1 MELAFL
7 FFYKIEI
14 KMATI
19 AKGSITLVNVN
30 DAYSVLFTPDS
41 CAIKADFDG
50 TNPDLTNAYTDITVV
65 RGEEKHTFKL
75 TLASF
80 SNTAITYQQTVIDAY
95 TKRIRLTSIPS
106 DVLSGALTFT
116 ITTDDEFVA
125 DVTFT
130 YSVIRETSMLDWI
143 LDWESNKTVIGD
155 SYLISPKIFVGK
167 KVENAEGLKT
177 LTGVYIGPDD
187 ANTAGIYGYKEG
199 KDVFHINAKGAMLGG
214 WNVLSDCITTSNENG
229 TISLGADGNL
239 FYRTNK
245 NELVWSLFQ
254 DGSATFAK
262 GNVMLNSDGSA
273 VFTGSIKASSGNVGG
288 WTIDENVLYNTN
300 IALNS
305 AKHIIGVGGSNTFNV
320 NNIKGSVQ
328 QHGGVYMF
336 YDNANSYGLQGYLPS
351 KNVGDNLY
359 MIQSSFSLGSINRI
373 ASWDFDADSLYMG
386 AKVNMQKKYTASS
399 GDITIGSQGMRG
411 NSWYIDTDG
420 SVSFLKGE
428 VQFAESS
435 GSMVG
440 WNLNAKRLSNPNVAI
455 VSDTANAGIFMSVA
469 NGTDFNS
476 LASSSLTD
484 YIDAH
489 GGIYMKIKT
498 DGVSFAAYDQNGHK
512 IFKLRSNGVS
522 SIANWNIEND
532 ALFVGSKKVD
542 AGSFTDAAGS
552 MTFSGT
558 GIRGNKWRLEADGS
572 GAIAGGNILWNKNGE
587 VQFSNSVSLNW
598 TNGID
603 KANSAASVA
612 QKIAFGQ
619 MIFRD
624 PEFMLGKWND
634 THFYPWNFDSN
645 VKIAVSTDNLLN
657 VIKQYGLYAY
667 GDGVLVRTINI
678 ISSDGSISSSYSP
691 GVTLESGKKAQI
703 MPAKDSVTNTDTIQI
718 IFECNGNLLGIVTDM
733 SVNNGITN
741 YTTIKDLYDGSSV
754 SNGNIPAKRQIIS
767 DTTAPNST
775 QKVMEISC
783 NRWQSYND
791 WRVCGFYFANK
802 SRANGEFIVKIV
814 AKIPEGWMIENAHN
828 QYGDN
833 GKTTWITSTLGT
845 GNYEEYVCIVKCGS
859 TGTFSTINH
868 FALKHN
874 DTDKQKINTGGNSES
889 NLTIWIDDATQQQT
903 VQIKEVTWRVA
914 YATVYDATSSD
925 KVTTTIDSH
934 GIYTGTLRADQI
946 IAGTIKSSLI
956 NADELLSNGK
966 AWALKQDG
974 SGYLA
979 RGNVSWGTDGSLTIN
994 GSIKAS
1000 SGKIGDFSINNEGLY
1015 YGDISKWTSTEKT
1028 NMSQI
1033 GPNFVRMEQQV
1044 GYFSAGDIA
1053 YQKIGLGAGSD
1064 PTQSKEYDTYC
1075 GSAFYIYRKM
1085 NSISDMYFPAA
1096 QIISD
1101 NVANRNIG
1109 LRIVG
1114 GLQVYGGIIESGYVM
1129 EYTKSGDAI
1138 VLDVS
1143 FGTTF
1148 LLFNRA
1154 SESHDFF
1161 FPKLSQIRE
1170 QLGISDKTKS
1180 FCVPVRVI
1188 CGSGSANCCISAA
1201 SAASNSPGKEE
1212 GGSIVDNNGNWDY
1225 KNNKSYG
1232 ANRMALAAGDSWSF
1246 ALVYT
1251 PSTGY
1256 YIQIL
1261 NTQN

>member
-1 MELAFL
+1 
-7 FFYKIEI
+7 
-14 KMATI
+14 MATI

-41 CAIKADFDG
+41 CAVKADFDG

-80 SNTAITYQQTVIDAY
+80 SNTAITYQQTAIDAY

-187 ANTAGIYGYKEG
+187 TNTAGIYGYKEG

-320 NNIKGSVQ
+320 NNIQGSVQ

-359 MIQSSFSLGSINRI
+359 MIQSCFSLGSINQI
-373 ASWDFDADSLYMG
+373 ASWNFDADSLYMG

-469 NGTDFNS
+469 DGTDFNN
-476 LASSSLTD
+476 LAASSLTD
-484 YIDAH
+484 YIDVH
-489 GGIYMKIKT
+489 GGIYMKTKT
-498 DGVSFAAYDQNGHK
+498 DGVSFAAYDQNGYK

-572 GAIAGGNILWNKNGE
+572 GSLAGDMISWNAAGE
-587 VQFSNSVSLNW
+587 VDFKAKVSADNI
-598 TNGID
+598 TAGII
-603 KANSAASVA
+603 SACTIQS
-612 QKIAFGQ
+612 
-619 MIFRD
+619 D
-624 PEFMLGKWND
+624 
-634 THFYPWNFDSN
+634 
-645 VKIAVSTDNLLN
+645 TDNPTWKLN
-657 VIKQYGLYAY
+657 
-667 GDGVLVRTINI
+667 
-678 ISSDGSISSSYSP
+678 S
-691 GVTLESGKKAQI
+691 
-703 MPAKDSVTNTDTIQI
+703 
-718 IFECNGNLLGIVTDM
+718 
-733 SVNNGITN
+733 
-741 YTTIKDLYDGSSV
+741 
-754 SNGNIPAKRQIIS
+754 
-767 DTTAPNST
+767 
-775 QKVMEISC
+775 
-783 NRWQSYND
+783 
-791 WRVCGFYFANK
+791 
-802 SRANGEFIVKIV
+802 
-814 AKIPEGWMIENAHN
+814 
-828 QYGDN
+828 
-833 GKTTWITSTLGT
+833 
-845 GNYEEYVCIVKCGS
+845 
-859 TGTFSTINH
+859 
-868 FALKHN
+868 
-874 DTDKQKINTGGNSES
+874 
-889 NLTIWIDDATQQQT
+889 
-903 VQIKEVTWRVA
+903 
-914 YATVYDATSSD
+914 
-925 KVTTTIDSH
+925 
-934 GIYTGTLRADQI
+934 
-946 IAGTIKSSLI
+946 
-956 NADELLSNGK
+956 
-966 AWALKQDG
+966 DG

-979 RGNVSWGTDGSLTIN
+979 NRNISWKTDGSLTMSGEIT
-994 GSIKAS
+994 AS
-1000 SGKIGDFSINNEGLY
+1000 SGKIGDFSINSDGLY
-1015 YGDISKWTSTEKT
+1015 YGNISKWTSTEKT

-1064 PTQSKEYDTYC
+1064 PTQDYKSDKYC
-1075 GSAFYIYRKM
+1075 GSALYIYRKM

-1096 QIISD
+1096 QIISN

-1109 LRIVG
+1109 LRVVG
-1114 GLQVYGGIIESGYVM
+1114 GLQVHGGIIESGYVM
-1129 EYTKSGDAI
+1129 EYTKSGDAT

-1188 CGSGSANCCISAA
+1188 CGSGSSDCCISAA

-1225 KNNKSYG
+1225 KNNKHYG
-1232 ANRMALAAGDSWSF
+1232 ANRMALGAGDSWSF
-1246 ALVYT
+1246 ALIYT
-1251 PSTGY
+1251 TSTGY

>member
-41 CAIKADFDG
+41 CTIKADFDG

-80 SNTAITYQQTVIDAY
+80 SNTAITYQQIAIDAY

-143 LDWESNKTVIGD
+143 LDWENNKTVIGD

-187 ANTAGIYGYKEG
+187 TNTAGIYGYKEG

-305 AKHIIGVGGSNTFNV
+305 AKHVIGVGGSNTFNV

-359 MIQSSFSLGSINRI
+359 MIQSCFSLGSINQI
-373 ASWDFDADSLYMG
+373 ASWNFDADSLYMG

-469 NGTDFNS
+469 DGTDFNS

-484 YIDAH
+484 YIDAN

-498 DGVSFAAYDQNGHK
+498 DGVSFAAYDQNGYK

-552 MTFSGT
+552 ITFSGT

-572 GAIAGGNILWNKNGE
+572 GSLAGDMISWNAAGE
-587 VQFSNSVSLNW
+587 VDFKAKVSADNI
-598 TNGID
+598 TAGTI
-603 KANSAASVA
+603 SACTIQS
-612 QKIAFGQ
+612 
-619 MIFRD
+619 
-624 PEFMLGKWND
+624 
-634 THFYPWNFDSN
+634 
-645 VKIAVSTDNLLN
+645 STDNPTWKLN
-657 VIKQYGLYAY
+657 
-667 GDGVLVRTINI
+667 
-678 ISSDGSISSSYSP
+678 P
-691 GVTLESGKKAQI
+691 
-703 MPAKDSVTNTDTIQI
+703 
-718 IFECNGNLLGIVTDM
+718 
-733 SVNNGITN
+733 
-741 YTTIKDLYDGSSV
+741 
-754 SNGNIPAKRQIIS
+754 
-767 DTTAPNST
+767 
-775 QKVMEISC
+775 
-783 NRWQSYND
+783 
-791 WRVCGFYFANK
+791 
-802 SRANGEFIVKIV
+802 
-814 AKIPEGWMIENAHN
+814 
-828 QYGDN
+828 
-833 GKTTWITSTLGT
+833 
-845 GNYEEYVCIVKCGS
+845 
-859 TGTFSTINH
+859 
-868 FALKHN
+868 
-874 DTDKQKINTGGNSES
+874 
-889 NLTIWIDDATQQQT
+889 
-903 VQIKEVTWRVA
+903 
-914 YATVYDATSSD
+914 
-925 KVTTTIDSH
+925 
-934 GIYTGTLRADQI
+934 
-946 IAGTIKSSLI
+946 
-956 NADELLSNGK
+956 
-966 AWALKQDG
+966 DG

-979 RGNVSWGTDGSLTIN
+979 NRNISWKTDGSLTMSGEIT
-994 GSIKAS
+994 AS
-1000 SGKIGDFSINNEGLY
+1000 SGKIGDFSINSDGLY
-1015 YGDISKWTSTEKT
+1015 YGNISKWTSTEKT

-1064 PTQSKEYDTYC
+1064 PTQDYKSDKYC
-1075 GSAFYIYRKM
+1075 GSALYIYRKM

-1109 LRIVG
+1109 LRVVG
-1114 GLQVYGGIIESGYVM
+1114 GLQVHGGIIESGYVM
-1129 EYTKSGDAI
+1129 EYTKSGDAT
-1138 VLDVS
+1138 VLNVS

-1188 CGSGSANCCISAA
+1188 CGSGSSDCCISAA

-1225 KNNKSYG
+1225 KNNKHYG
-1232 ANRMALAAGDSWSF
+1232 ANRMALGAGDSWSF
-1246 ALVYT
+1246 ALIYT

>member
-1 MELAFL
+1 
-7 FFYKIEI
+7 
-14 KMATI
+14 MATI

-80 SNTAITYQQTVIDAY
+80 SNTAITYQQIAIDAY

-143 LDWESNKTVIGD
+143 LDWENNKTVIGD

-187 ANTAGIYGYKEG
+187 TNTAGIYGYKEG

-229 TISLGADGNL
+229 TISLGADGNI

-245 NELVWSLFQ
+245 NELIWSLFQ

-320 NNIKGSVQ
+320 NNIKGSIQ

-351 KNVGDNLY
+351 KNIGDNLY
-359 MIQSSFSLGSINRI
+359 MIQSSFSLGSINQI
-373 ASWDFDADSLYMG
+373 ASWNFDADSLYMG

-469 NGTDFNS
+469 DGTDFNS

-484 YIDAH
+484 YIDAN

-498 DGVSFAAYDQNGHK
+498 DGVSFAAYDQNGYK

-552 MTFSGT
+552 ITFSGT

-572 GAIAGGNILWNKNGE
+572 GSLAGDMISWNAAGE
-587 VQFSNSVSLNW
+587 VDFKAKVSADNI
-598 TNGID
+598 TAGTI
-603 KANSAASVA
+603 SACTI
-612 QKIAFGQ
+612 Q
-619 MIFRD
+619 
-624 PEFMLGKWND
+624 N
-634 THFYPWNFDSN
+634 
-645 VKIAVSTDNLLN
+645 STDN
-657 VIKQYGLYAY
+657 
-667 GDGVLVRTINI
+667 
-678 ISSDGSISSSYSP
+678 P
-691 GVTLESGKKAQI
+691 
-703 MPAKDSVTNTDTIQI
+703 
-718 IFECNGNLLGIVTDM
+718 
-733 SVNNGITN
+733 
-741 YTTIKDLYDGSSV
+741 
-754 SNGNIPAKRQIIS
+754 
-767 DTTAPNST
+767 
-775 QKVMEISC
+775 
-783 NRWQSYND
+783 
-791 WRVCGFYFANK
+791 
-802 SRANGEFIVKIV
+802 
-814 AKIPEGWMIENAHN
+814 
-828 QYGDN
+828 
-833 GKTTWITSTLGT
+833 TWKF
-845 GNYEEYVCIVKCGS
+845 NP
-859 TGTFSTINH
+859 
-868 FALKHN
+868 
-874 DTDKQKINTGGNSES
+874 
-889 NLTIWIDDATQQQT
+889 
-903 VQIKEVTWRVA
+903 
-914 YATVYDATSSD
+914 
-925 KVTTTIDSH
+925 
-934 GIYTGTLRADQI
+934 
-946 IAGTIKSSLI
+946 
-956 NADELLSNGK
+956 
-966 AWALKQDG
+966 DG

-979 RGNVSWGTDGSLTIN
+979 NRNISWKTDGSLTMSGEIT
-994 GSIKAS
+994 AS
-1000 SGKIGDFSINNEGLY
+1000 SGKIGDFSINSDGLY
-1015 YGDISKWTSTEKT
+1015 YGNISKWTSTEKT

-1064 PTQSKEYDTYC
+1064 PTQDYKSDKYC
-1075 GSAFYIYRKM
+1075 GSALYIYRKM

-1101 NVANRNIG
+1101 NAANRNIG
-1109 LRIVG
+1109 LRVVG
-1114 GLQVYGGIIESGYVM
+1114 GLQVHGGIIESGYVM
-1129 EYTKSGDAI
+1129 EYTKSGDAT
-1138 VLDVS
+1138 VLNVS

-1154 SESHDFF
+1154 SESNDFF

-1188 CGSGSANCCISAA
+1188 CGSGSSDCCISAA

-1225 KNNKSYG
+1225 KNNKHYG
-1232 ANRMALAAGDSWSF
+1232 ANRMALGAGDSWSF
-1246 ALVYT
+1246 ALIYT

>member
-80 SNTAITYQQTVIDAY
+80 SNTAITYQQIAIDAY

-187 ANTAGIYGYKEG
+187 TNTAGIYGYKEG

-214 WNVLSDCITTSNENG
+214 WNVLSNCITTSNENG
-229 TISLGADGNL
+229 IISLGADGNL

-262 GNVMLNSDGSA
+262 GNVVLNSDGSA

-288 WTIDENVLYNTN
+288 WTIGENVLYNTN

-305 AKHIIGVGGSNTFNV
+305 AKHIIGVGGANIFDV
-320 NNIKGSVQ
+320 DDIKGSVQ
-328 QHGGVYMF
+328 QYGGVYMF
-336 YDNANSYGLQGYLPS
+336 YDNANSYGLQGYLPRKS
-351 KNVGDNLY
+351 VGDNLY
-359 MIQSSFSLGSINRI
+359 MIQSSFSLGSTNRI
-373 ASWDFDADSLYMG
+373 ASWSFDADSLYMG

-399 GDITIGSQGMRG
+399 GDITIGSQGIRG

-428 VQFAESS
+428 VQFTESS

-469 NGTDFNS
+469 DGTDFNS
-476 LASSSLTD
+476 FASSSLTD
-484 YIDAH
+484 YIDAN
-489 GGIYMKIKT
+489 GGIYMKTKT
-498 DGVSFAAYDQNGHK
+498 DGVSFAAYDQNGYK

-522 SIANWNIEND
+522 SIANWNIEKD

-552 MTFSGT
+552 MTFSST

-572 GAIAGGNILWNKNGE
+572 GSLAGDMISWNAAGE
-587 VQFSNSVSLNW
+587 VDFKAKVSADNI
-598 TNGID
+598 TAGII
-603 KANSAASVA
+603 SACTIQS
-612 QKIAFGQ
+612 
-619 MIFRD
+619 D
-624 PEFMLGKWND
+624 
-634 THFYPWNFDSN
+634 
-645 VKIAVSTDNLLN
+645 TDNPTWKLN
-657 VIKQYGLYAY
+657 
-667 GDGVLVRTINI
+667 
-678 ISSDGSISSSYSP
+678 S
-691 GVTLESGKKAQI
+691 
-703 MPAKDSVTNTDTIQI
+703 
-718 IFECNGNLLGIVTDM
+718 
-733 SVNNGITN
+733 
-741 YTTIKDLYDGSSV
+741 
-754 SNGNIPAKRQIIS
+754 
-767 DTTAPNST
+767 
-775 QKVMEISC
+775 
-783 NRWQSYND
+783 
-791 WRVCGFYFANK
+791 
-802 SRANGEFIVKIV
+802 
-814 AKIPEGWMIENAHN
+814 
-828 QYGDN
+828 
-833 GKTTWITSTLGT
+833 
-845 GNYEEYVCIVKCGS
+845 
-859 TGTFSTINH
+859 
-868 FALKHN
+868 
-874 DTDKQKINTGGNSES
+874 
-889 NLTIWIDDATQQQT
+889 
-903 VQIKEVTWRVA
+903 
-914 YATVYDATSSD
+914 
-925 KVTTTIDSH
+925 
-934 GIYTGTLRADQI
+934 
-946 IAGTIKSSLI
+946 
-956 NADELLSNGK
+956 
-966 AWALKQDG
+966 DG

-979 RGNVSWGTDGSLTIN
+979 NRNISWKTDGSLTMSGEIT
-994 GSIKAS
+994 AS
-1000 SGKIGDFSINNEGLY
+1000 SGKIGDFSINSNGLY
-1015 YGDISKWTSTEKT
+1015 YGNISKWTSTEKT

-1064 PTQSKEYDTYC
+1064 PTQDYKSDKYC

-1096 QIISD
+1096 QIISN

-1109 LRIVG
+1109 LRVVG
-1114 GLQVYGGIIESGYVM
+1114 GLQVHGGIIESGYVM
-1129 EYTKSGDAI
+1129 EYTKSGDAT

-1188 CGSGSANCCISAA
+1188 CGSGSSDCCISAA

-1225 KNNKSYG
+1225 KNNKHYG
-1232 ANRMALAAGDSWSF
+1232 ANRMALGAGDSWSF
-1246 ALVYT
+1246 ALIYT

>member
-1 MELAFL
+1 
-7 FFYKIEI
+7 
-14 KMATI
+14 MATI

-80 SNTAITYQQTVIDAY
+80 SNTAITYQQTAIDAY

-143 LDWESNKTVIGD
+143 LDWENNKTVIGD

-245 NELVWSLFQ
+245 NELVWSLSQ

-320 NNIKGSVQ
+320 NNIKGSIQ

-351 KNVGDNLY
+351 KNIGDNLY
-359 MIQSSFSLGSINRI
+359 MIQSSFSLGSINQI
-373 ASWDFDADSLYMG
+373 ASWNFDADSLYMG

-469 NGTDFNS
+469 DGTDFNS

-498 DGVSFAAYDQNGHK
+498 DGVSFAAYDQNGYK

-552 MTFSGT
+552 ITFSGT

-572 GAIAGGNILWNKNGE
+572 GSLAGDMISWNAAGE
-587 VQFSNSVSLNW
+587 VDFKAKVSADNI
-598 TNGID
+598 TAGTI
-603 KANSAASVA
+603 SACTIQS
-612 QKIAFGQ
+612 
-619 MIFRD
+619 
-624 PEFMLGKWND
+624 
-634 THFYPWNFDSN
+634 
-645 VKIAVSTDNLLN
+645 STDNPTWKLN
-657 VIKQYGLYAY
+657 
-667 GDGVLVRTINI
+667 
-678 ISSDGSISSSYSP
+678 P
-691 GVTLESGKKAQI
+691 
-703 MPAKDSVTNTDTIQI
+703 
-718 IFECNGNLLGIVTDM
+718 
-733 SVNNGITN
+733 
-741 YTTIKDLYDGSSV
+741 
-754 SNGNIPAKRQIIS
+754 
-767 DTTAPNST
+767 
-775 QKVMEISC
+775 
-783 NRWQSYND
+783 
-791 WRVCGFYFANK
+791 
-802 SRANGEFIVKIV
+802 
-814 AKIPEGWMIENAHN
+814 
-828 QYGDN
+828 
-833 GKTTWITSTLGT
+833 
-845 GNYEEYVCIVKCGS
+845 
-859 TGTFSTINH
+859 
-868 FALKHN
+868 
-874 DTDKQKINTGGNSES
+874 
-889 NLTIWIDDATQQQT
+889 
-903 VQIKEVTWRVA
+903 
-914 YATVYDATSSD
+914 
-925 KVTTTIDSH
+925 
-934 GIYTGTLRADQI
+934 
-946 IAGTIKSSLI
+946 
-956 NADELLSNGK
+956 
-966 AWALKQDG
+966 DG

-979 RGNVSWGTDGSLTIN
+979 NRNISWKTDGSLTMSGEIT
-994 GSIKAS
+994 AS
-1000 SGKIGDFSINNEGLY
+1000 SGKIGDFSINSDGLY
-1015 YGDISKWTSTEKT
+1015 YGNISKWTSTEKT

-1064 PTQSKEYDTYC
+1064 PTQDYKSDKYC
-1075 GSAFYIYRKM
+1075 GSALYIYRKM

-1109 LRIVG
+1109 LRVVG
-1114 GLQVYGGIIESGYVM
+1114 GLQVHGGIIESGYVM
-1129 EYTKSGDAI
+1129 EYTKSGDAT
-1138 VLDVS
+1138 VLNVS

-1188 CGSGSANCCISAA
+1188 CGSGSSDCCISAA
-1201 SAASNSPGKEE
+1201 SAASNSSGKEE

-1225 KNNKSYG
+1225 KNNKHYG
-1232 ANRMALAAGDSWSF
+1232 ANRMALGAGDSWSF
-1246 ALVYT
+1246 ALIYT

>member
-41 CAIKADFDG
+41 CTIKADFDG

-80 SNTAITYQQTVIDAY
+80 SNTAITYQQIAIDAY

-143 LDWESNKTVIGD
+143 LDWENNKTVIGD

-187 ANTAGIYGYKEG
+187 TNTAGIYGYKEG

-305 AKHIIGVGGSNTFNV
+305 AKHVIGVGGSNTFNV

-359 MIQSSFSLGSINRI
+359 MIQSCFSLGSINQI
-373 ASWDFDADSLYMG
+373 ASWNFDADSLYMG

-469 NGTDFNS
+469 DGTDFNS

-489 GGIYMKIKT
+489 GGIYMKTKT
-498 DGVSFAAYDQNGHK
+498 DGVSFAAYDQNGYK

-572 GAIAGGNILWNKNGE
+572 GSLAGDMISWNAAGE
-587 VQFSNSVSLNW
+587 VDFKAKVSADNI
-598 TNGID
+598 TAGTI
-603 KANSAASVA
+603 SACTIQS
-612 QKIAFGQ
+612 
-619 MIFRD
+619 
-624 PEFMLGKWND
+624 
-634 THFYPWNFDSN
+634 
-645 VKIAVSTDNLLN
+645 STDNPTWKLN
-657 VIKQYGLYAY
+657 
-667 GDGVLVRTINI
+667 
-678 ISSDGSISSSYSP
+678 P
-691 GVTLESGKKAQI
+691 
-703 MPAKDSVTNTDTIQI
+703 
-718 IFECNGNLLGIVTDM
+718 
-733 SVNNGITN
+733 
-741 YTTIKDLYDGSSV
+741 
-754 SNGNIPAKRQIIS
+754 
-767 DTTAPNST
+767 
-775 QKVMEISC
+775 
-783 NRWQSYND
+783 
-791 WRVCGFYFANK
+791 
-802 SRANGEFIVKIV
+802 
-814 AKIPEGWMIENAHN
+814 
-828 QYGDN
+828 
-833 GKTTWITSTLGT
+833 
-845 GNYEEYVCIVKCGS
+845 
-859 TGTFSTINH
+859 
-868 FALKHN
+868 
-874 DTDKQKINTGGNSES
+874 
-889 NLTIWIDDATQQQT
+889 
-903 VQIKEVTWRVA
+903 
-914 YATVYDATSSD
+914 
-925 KVTTTIDSH
+925 
-934 GIYTGTLRADQI
+934 
-946 IAGTIKSSLI
+946 
-956 NADELLSNGK
+956 
-966 AWALKQDG
+966 DG

-979 RGNVSWGTDGSLTIN
+979 NRNISWKTDGSLTMSGEIT
-994 GSIKAS
+994 AS
-1000 SGKIGDFSINNEGLY
+1000 SGKIGDFSINSDGLY
-1015 YGDISKWTSTEKT
+1015 YGNISKWTSTEKT

-1064 PTQSKEYDTYC
+1064 PTQDYKSDKYC
-1075 GSAFYIYRKM
+1075 GSALYIYRKM

-1101 NVANRNIG
+1101 NMANRNIG
-1109 LRIVG
+1109 LRVVG
-1114 GLQVYGGIIESGYVM
+1114 GLQVHGGIIESGYVM
-1129 EYTKSGDAI
+1129 EYTKSGDAT

-1188 CGSGSANCCISAA
+1188 CGSGSSDCCISAA
-1201 SAASNSPGKEE
+1201 SAALNSPGKEE

-1225 KNNKSYG
+1225 KNNKHYG
-1232 ANRMALAAGDSWSF
+1232 ANRMALGAGDSWSF
-1246 ALVYT
+1246 ALIYT

>member
-80 SNTAITYQQTVIDAY
+80 SNTAITYQQIAIDAY

-143 LDWESNKTVIGD
+143 LDWENNKTVIGD

-187 ANTAGIYGYKEG
+187 TNTAGIYGYKEG

-229 TISLGADGNL
+229 TISLGADGNI

-245 NELVWSLFQ
+245 NELIWSLSQ

-320 NNIKGSVQ
+320 NNIKGSIQ

-351 KNVGDNLY
+351 KNIGDNLY
-359 MIQSSFSLGSINRI
+359 MIQSSFSLGSINQI
-373 ASWDFDADSLYMG
+373 ASWNFDADSLYMG

-469 NGTDFNS
+469 DGTDFNS

-484 YIDAH
+484 YIDAN

-498 DGVSFAAYDQNGHK
+498 DGVSFAAYDQNGYK
-512 IFKLRSNGVS
+512 IFKLSSNGVS

-552 MTFSGT
+552 ITFSGT

-572 GAIAGGNILWNKNGE
+572 GSLAGDMISWNAAGE
-587 VQFSNSVSLNW
+587 VDFKAKVSADNI
-598 TNGID
+598 TAGTI
-603 KANSAASVA
+603 SACTIQS
-612 QKIAFGQ
+612 
-619 MIFRD
+619 
-624 PEFMLGKWND
+624 
-634 THFYPWNFDSN
+634 
-645 VKIAVSTDNLLN
+645 STDNPTWKLN
-657 VIKQYGLYAY
+657 
-667 GDGVLVRTINI
+667 
-678 ISSDGSISSSYSP
+678 P
-691 GVTLESGKKAQI
+691 
-703 MPAKDSVTNTDTIQI
+703 
-718 IFECNGNLLGIVTDM
+718 
-733 SVNNGITN
+733 
-741 YTTIKDLYDGSSV
+741 
-754 SNGNIPAKRQIIS
+754 
-767 DTTAPNST
+767 
-775 QKVMEISC
+775 
-783 NRWQSYND
+783 
-791 WRVCGFYFANK
+791 
-802 SRANGEFIVKIV
+802 
-814 AKIPEGWMIENAHN
+814 
-828 QYGDN
+828 
-833 GKTTWITSTLGT
+833 
-845 GNYEEYVCIVKCGS
+845 
-859 TGTFSTINH
+859 
-868 FALKHN
+868 
-874 DTDKQKINTGGNSES
+874 
-889 NLTIWIDDATQQQT
+889 
-903 VQIKEVTWRVA
+903 
-914 YATVYDATSSD
+914 
-925 KVTTTIDSH
+925 
-934 GIYTGTLRADQI
+934 
-946 IAGTIKSSLI
+946 
-956 NADELLSNGK
+956 
-966 AWALKQDG
+966 DG

-979 RGNVSWGTDGSLTIN
+979 NRNISWKTDGSLTMSGEIT
-994 GSIKAS
+994 AS
-1000 SGKIGDFSINNEGLY
+1000 SGKIGDFSINSDGLY
-1015 YGDISKWTSTEKT
+1015 YGNISKWTSTEKT

-1064 PTQSKEYDTYC
+1064 PTQDYKSDKYC
-1075 GSAFYIYRKM
+1075 GSALYIYRKM

-1109 LRIVG
+1109 LRVVG
-1114 GLQVYGGIIESGYVM
+1114 GLQVHGGIIESGYVM
-1129 EYTKSGDAI
+1129 EYTKSGDAT
-1138 VLDVS
+1138 VLNVS

-1154 SESHDFF
+1154 SESNDFF

-1188 CGSGSANCCISAA
+1188 CGSGSSDCCISAA

-1225 KNNKSYG
+1225 KNNKHYG
-1232 ANRMALAAGDSWSF
+1232 ANRMALGAGDSWSF
-1246 ALVYT
+1246 ALIYT

>member
-80 SNTAITYQQTVIDAY
+80 SNTAITYQQIAIDAY

-187 ANTAGIYGYKEG
+187 TNTAGIYGYKEG
-199 KDVFHINAKGAMLGG
+199 KDVFHVNAKGAMLGG

-229 TISLGADGNL
+229 TIRLGADGNI

-262 GNVMLNSDGSA
+262 GNVVLNSDGSA

-288 WTIDENVLYNTN
+288 WTIGENVLYNAN

-305 AKHIIGVGGSNTFNV
+305 AKHIIGVGGANIFNV

-328 QHGGVYMF
+328 QNGGVYMF
-336 YDNANSYGLQGYLPS
+336 YDNANSYGLQGYLPRKS
-351 KNVGDNLY
+351 VGDNLY
-359 MIQSSFSLGSINRI
+359 MIQNSFSLGSMNRI

-469 NGTDFNS
+469 EGTDFNS
-476 LASSSLTD
+476 LSSSSLTD
-484 YIDAH
+484 YIGAH
-489 GGIYMKIKT
+489 GGIYMKTKT
-498 DGVSFAAYDQNGHK
+498 DGVSFAAYDQNGYK
-512 IFKLRSNGVS
+512 IFKLRSNGAS

-572 GAIAGGNILWNKNGE
+572 GAIAGGKINWDKVGNIVVDAKISANNITAGTISTASIRNQSDTWYLNQDGSGALAGNKLTWGKDGILR
-587 VQFSNSVSLNW
+587 VQNSRL
-598 TNGID
+598 TNVIID
-603 KANSAASVA
+603 GAIKTP
-612 QKIAFGQ
+612 
-619 MIFRD
+619 FRD
-624 PEFMLGKWND
+624 GKYVLGD
-634 THFYPWNFDSN
+634 
-645 VKIAVSTDNLLN
+645 
-657 VIKQYGLYAY
+657 
-667 GDGVLVRTINI
+667 DGPI
-678 ISSDGSISSSYSP
+678 
-691 GVTLESGKKAQI
+691 
-703 MPAKDSVTNTDTIQI
+703 
-718 IFECNGNLLGIVTDM
+718 
-733 SVNNGITN
+733 
-741 YTTIKDLYDGSSV
+741 
-754 SNGNIPAKRQIIS
+754 
-767 DTTAPNST
+767 
-775 QKVMEISC
+775 
-783 NRWQSYND
+783 
-791 WRVCGFYFANK
+791 
-802 SRANGEFIVKIV
+802 
-814 AKIPEGWMIENAHN
+814 
-828 QYGDN
+828 
-833 GKTTWITSTLGT
+833 
-845 GNYEEYVCIVKCGS
+845 
-859 TGTFSTINH
+859 TFSTIGLQNNNNVVIPGAGNGWNLSVIIP
-868 FALKHN
+868 FDIKYNGFRAIVMN
-874 DTDKQKINTGGNSES
+874 DDWGSEVAGGSWSVEAPSGKYFYENGIAKKTLLLAPYTGVEMIGYGDANTFKGWIILNRIEKAGNKGFPLHVCFCGIVKDGQLAKIKKYNAENITVSKQSKGIYRFTFGQPWSDVDNYMVFLTGQAENAG
-889 NLTIWIDDATQQQT
+889 
-903 VQIKEVTWRVA
+903 R
-914 YATVYDATSSD
+914 YASIYQ
-925 KVTTTIDSH
+925 KTTTYFDVYC
-934 GIYTGTLRADQI
+934 GD
-946 IAGTIKSSLI
+946 
-956 NADELLSNGK
+956 DETPN
-966 AWALKQDG
+966 DG
-974 SGYLA
+974 DFQFMVV
-979 RGNVSWGTDGSLTIN
+979 NVSPAYLT
-994 GSIKAS
+994 
-1000 SGKIGDFSINNEGLY
+1000 
-1015 YGDISKWTSTEKT
+1015 
-1028 NMSQI
+1028 
-1033 GPNFVRMEQQV
+1033 
-1044 GYFSAGDIA
+1044 
-1053 YQKIGLGAGSD
+1053 
-1064 PTQSKEYDTYC
+1064 
-1075 GSAFYIYRKM
+1075 
-1085 NSISDMYFPAA
+1085 
-1096 QIISD
+1096 
-1101 NVANRNIG
+1101 
-1109 LRIVG
+1109 
-1114 GLQVYGGIIESGYVM
+1114 
-1129 EYTKSGDAI
+1129 
-1138 VLDVS
+1138 
-1143 FGTTF
+1143 
-1148 LLFNRA
+1148 
-1154 SESHDFF
+1154 
-1161 FPKLSQIRE
+1161 
-1170 QLGISDKTKS
+1170 
-1180 FCVPVRVI
+1180 
-1188 CGSGSANCCISAA
+1188 
-1201 SAASNSPGKEE
+1201 
-1212 GGSIVDNNGNWDY
+1212 
-1225 KNNKSYG
+1225 
-1232 ANRMALAAGDSWSF
+1232 
-1246 ALVYT
+1246 
-1251 PSTGY
+1251 
-1256 YIQIL
+1256 
-1261 NTQN
+1261 

>member
-1 MELAFL
+1 
-7 FFYKIEI
+7 
-14 KMATI
+14 MATI

-75 TLASF
+75 TLASV
-80 SNTAITYQQTVIDAY
+80 SNSTITYQQTAVDAY

-143 LDWESNKTVIGD
+143 LDWENNKTVIGD
-155 SYLISPKIFVGK
+155 TYLITPKIFVGK
-167 KVENAEGLKT
+167 KVENEEGLKT
-177 LTGVYIGPDD
+177 LTGVYIGPDTT
-187 ANTAGIYGYKEG
+187 NTAGIYGYKEG
-199 KDVFHINAKGAMLGG
+199 KDVFHINANGAMIGG
-214 WNVLSDCITTSNENG
+214 WNVDENGIATSNKYGTLQILSSG
-229 TISLGADGNL
+229 TIGFDNVEGEHIWRILRNGEAEFS
-239 FYRTNK
+239 
-245 NELVWSLFQ
+245 
-254 DGSATFAK
+254 K
-262 GNVMLNSDGSA
+262 GNVHFYQNGDAYFKGEVQA
-273 VFTGSIKASSGNVGG
+273 AKGQIGG
-288 WTIDENVLYNTN
+288 WTIGEEVLYNSH

-305 AKHIIGVGGSNTFNV
+305 KKHIIGTSGASVFDVSD
-320 NNIKGSVQ
+320 IKTTVQ
-328 QHGGVYMF
+328 QFGGVYMF
-336 YDNANSYGLQGYLPS
+336 YDNANSFGLQGYLPRKS
-351 KNVGDNLY
+351 VGDGIY
-359 MIQSSFSLGSINRI
+359 MTQSSFSLGSTNHIGN
-373 ASWDFDADSLYMG
+373 WNFDADSLYMG
-386 AKVNMQKKYTASS
+386 TKVNMQKKYAAAS
-399 GDITIGSQGMRG
+399 GDITIGSQGIRG
-411 NSWYIDTDG
+411 KGWYIDQDG
-420 SVSFLKGE
+420 SVSFASGK
-428 VQFAESS
+428 VQFTETT
-435 GSMVG
+435 GYIVG
-440 WNLNAKRLSNPNVAI
+440 WSLNERRLSNPNMAL
-455 VSDTANAGIFMSVA
+455 VSDTANAGIYMSVA
-469 NGTDFNS
+469 DGTDFDN

-484 YIDAH
+484 YIDSK

-498 DGVSFAAYDQNGHK
+498 DEVSFAAYDKDGGK
-512 IFKLRSNGVS
+512 IFKLSSNGVS
-522 SIANWNIEND
+522 SIADWNIEND
-532 ALFVGSKKVD
+532 ALFVGDKKLI
-542 AGSFTDAAGS
+542 AGTFTDTIGS
-552 MTFSGT
+552 MTFGNT
-558 GIRGNKWRLEADGS
+558 GIRGYKWRFEADGS
-572 GAIAGGNILWNKNGE
+572 GAVAGGNIQWDKNGE
-587 VQFSNSVSLNW
+587 VQFSDSVSLNW

-603 KANSAASVA
+603 QANTAATIA

-619 MIFRD
+619 MLNRD
-624 PEFMLGKWND
+624 PEFTLGDWNESM
-634 THFYPWNFDSN
+634 HYPWSYDSH
-645 VKIAVSTDNLLN
+645 VEIAASTGNLLA

-667 GDGVLVRTINI
+667 GNGAFVKTVNV
-678 ISSDGSISSSYSP
+678 ISSDGTTSSSYS
-691 GVTLESGKKAQI
+691 SGKTLKSGEKTQI
-703 MPAKDSVTNTDTIQI
+703 MPAKDITSADTIQI
-718 IFECNGNLLGIVTDM
+718 VFECDGDLLGVVTDM
-733 SVNNGITN
+733 TVKDNVTS
-741 YTTIKDLYDGSSV
+741 YTSTKDLYGNGVSV
-754 SNGNIPAKRQIIS
+754 TDDQVPAKRVMVS
-767 DTTAPNST
+767 DTSAPNST
-775 QKVMEISC
+775 KKVMEITS
-783 NRWQSYND
+783 NRWHEYED
-791 WRVCGFYFANK
+791 WRVCGFYFANQ

-814 AKIPEGWMIENAHN
+814 ANIPVGWKIENSHN
-828 QYGDN
+828 QYGTG
-833 GKTTWITSTLGT
+833 GKTTWITSQLGT
-845 GNYEEYVCIVKCGS
+845 GSYEEYMCVVKCGS

-868 FALKHN
+868 FALAHN
-874 DTDKQKINTGGNSES
+874 DTDIQKINTNGNSTS
-889 NLTIWIDDATQQQT
+889 NLAIWVDDNDVKQT
-903 VQIKEVTWRVA
+903 VRVNEVSWRVA

-979 RGNVSWGTDGSLTIN
+979 SGNISWETDGSLTMSGKIT
-994 GSIKAS
+994 AS
-1000 SGKIGDFSINNEGLY
+1000 SGKIGDFSINSEGLY
-1015 YGDISKWTSTEKT
+1015 YGDISKWTSTEKA

-1064 PTQSKEYDTYC
+1064 PTQDYQNDKYC
-1075 GSAFYIYRKM
+1075 ASALYIYRKM
-1085 NSISDMYFPAA
+1085 NSMTDMYFPAA

-1109 LRIVG
+1109 LRVVG
-1114 GLQVYGGIIESGYVM
+1114 GVQVHGGVIESGHVM
-1129 EYTKSGDAI
+1129 AYAKDGDATS
-1138 VLDVS
+1138 LDLS

-1148 LLFNRA
+1148 LLIN
-1154 SESHDFF
+1154 SSGSSHDFF
-1161 FPKLSQIRE
+1161 FPTLSQLRQ
-1170 QLGISDKTKS
+1170 QLGISDKSIS

-1188 CGSGSANCCISAA
+1188 CGSGSADCCISAA

-1232 ANRMALAAGDSWSF
+1232 ANRMALGKGDSWSF
-1246 ALVYT
+1246 ALTYT

>member
-1 MELAFL
+1 
-7 FFYKIEI
+7 
-14 KMATI
+14 MATI

-80 SNTAITYQQTVIDAY
+80 SNTAITYQQIAIDAY

-143 LDWESNKTVIGD
+143 LDWENNKTVIGD

-187 ANTAGIYGYKEG
+187 TNTAGIYGYKEG

-305 AKHIIGVGGSNTFNV
+305 AKHVIGVGGSNTFNV

-359 MIQSSFSLGSINRI
+359 MIQSSFSLGSINQI
-373 ASWDFDADSLYMG
+373 ASWNFDADSLYMG

-469 NGTDFNS
+469 DGTDFNS

-489 GGIYMKIKT
+489 GGIYMKTKT
-498 DGVSFAAYDQNGHK
+498 DGVSFAAYDQNGYK

-572 GAIAGGNILWNKNGE
+572 GSLAGDMISWNAAGE
-587 VQFSNSVSLNW
+587 VDFKAKVSADNI
-598 TNGID
+598 TAGTI
-603 KANSAASVA
+603 SACTI
-612 QKIAFGQ
+612 Q
-619 MIFRD
+619 
-624 PEFMLGKWND
+624 N
-634 THFYPWNFDSN
+634 
-645 VKIAVSTDNLLN
+645 STDNPTWKLN
-657 VIKQYGLYAY
+657 
-667 GDGVLVRTINI
+667 
-678 ISSDGSISSSYSP
+678 P
-691 GVTLESGKKAQI
+691 
-703 MPAKDSVTNTDTIQI
+703 
-718 IFECNGNLLGIVTDM
+718 
-733 SVNNGITN
+733 
-741 YTTIKDLYDGSSV
+741 
-754 SNGNIPAKRQIIS
+754 
-767 DTTAPNST
+767 
-775 QKVMEISC
+775 
-783 NRWQSYND
+783 
-791 WRVCGFYFANK
+791 
-802 SRANGEFIVKIV
+802 
-814 AKIPEGWMIENAHN
+814 
-828 QYGDN
+828 
-833 GKTTWITSTLGT
+833 
-845 GNYEEYVCIVKCGS
+845 
-859 TGTFSTINH
+859 
-868 FALKHN
+868 
-874 DTDKQKINTGGNSES
+874 
-889 NLTIWIDDATQQQT
+889 
-903 VQIKEVTWRVA
+903 
-914 YATVYDATSSD
+914 
-925 KVTTTIDSH
+925 
-934 GIYTGTLRADQI
+934 
-946 IAGTIKSSLI
+946 
-956 NADELLSNGK
+956 
-966 AWALKQDG
+966 DG

-979 RGNVSWGTDGSLTIN
+979 NRNISWKTDGSLTMSGEIT
-994 GSIKAS
+994 AS
-1000 SGKIGDFSINNEGLY
+1000 SGKIGDFSINSDGLY
-1015 YGDISKWTSTEKT
+1015 YGNISKWTSTEKT

-1064 PTQSKEYDTYC
+1064 PTQDYKSDKYC
-1075 GSAFYIYRKM
+1075 GSALYIYRKM

-1109 LRIVG
+1109 LRVVG
-1114 GLQVYGGIIESGYVM
+1114 GLQVHGGIIESGYVM
-1129 EYTKSGDAI
+1129 EYTKSGDAT
-1138 VLDVS
+1138 VLNVS

-1188 CGSGSANCCISAA
+1188 CGSGSSDCCISAA
-1201 SAASNSPGKEE
+1201 SVASNSPGKEE

-1225 KNNKSYG
+1225 KNNKHYG
-1232 ANRMALAAGDSWSF
+1232 ANRMALGAGDSWSF
-1246 ALVYT
+1246 ALIYT

>member
-1 MELAFL
+1 
-7 FFYKIEI
+7 
-14 KMATI
+14 MATI

-80 SNTAITYQQTVIDAY
+80 SNTAIAYQQIAIDAY

-143 LDWESNKTVIGD
+143 LDWENNKTVIGD

-187 ANTAGIYGYKEG
+187 TNTAGIYGYKEG

-229 TISLGADGNL
+229 TISLGADGNI

-320 NNIKGSVQ
+320 NNIKGSIQ

-359 MIQSSFSLGSINRI
+359 MIQSCFSLGSINQI
-373 ASWDFDADSLYMG
+373 ASWNFDADSLYMG

-469 NGTDFNS
+469 EGTDFNS

-489 GGIYMKIKT
+489 GGIYMKTKT
-498 DGVSFAAYDQNGHK
+498 DGVSFAAYDQNGYK

-552 MTFSGT
+552 ITFSGT

-572 GAIAGGNILWNKNGE
+572 GSLAGDMISWNAAGE
-587 VQFSNSVSLNW
+587 VDFKAKVSADNI
-598 TNGID
+598 TAGTI
-603 KANSAASVA
+603 SACTIQS
-612 QKIAFGQ
+612 
-619 MIFRD
+619 
-624 PEFMLGKWND
+624 
-634 THFYPWNFDSN
+634 
-645 VKIAVSTDNLLN
+645 STDNPTWKLN
-657 VIKQYGLYAY
+657 
-667 GDGVLVRTINI
+667 
-678 ISSDGSISSSYSP
+678 P
-691 GVTLESGKKAQI
+691 
-703 MPAKDSVTNTDTIQI
+703 
-718 IFECNGNLLGIVTDM
+718 
-733 SVNNGITN
+733 
-741 YTTIKDLYDGSSV
+741 
-754 SNGNIPAKRQIIS
+754 
-767 DTTAPNST
+767 
-775 QKVMEISC
+775 
-783 NRWQSYND
+783 
-791 WRVCGFYFANK
+791 
-802 SRANGEFIVKIV
+802 
-814 AKIPEGWMIENAHN
+814 
-828 QYGDN
+828 
-833 GKTTWITSTLGT
+833 
-845 GNYEEYVCIVKCGS
+845 
-859 TGTFSTINH
+859 
-868 FALKHN
+868 
-874 DTDKQKINTGGNSES
+874 
-889 NLTIWIDDATQQQT
+889 
-903 VQIKEVTWRVA
+903 
-914 YATVYDATSSD
+914 
-925 KVTTTIDSH
+925 
-934 GIYTGTLRADQI
+934 
-946 IAGTIKSSLI
+946 
-956 NADELLSNGK
+956 
-966 AWALKQDG
+966 DG

-979 RGNVSWGTDGSLTIN
+979 NRNISWKTDGSLTMSGEIT
-994 GSIKAS
+994 AS
-1000 SGKIGDFSINNEGLY
+1000 SGKIGDFSINSDGLY
-1015 YGDISKWTSTEKT
+1015 YGNISKWTSTEKT

-1064 PTQSKEYDTYC
+1064 PTQDYKSDKYC
-1075 GSAFYIYRKM
+1075 GSALYIYRKM

-1109 LRIVG
+1109 LRVVG
-1114 GLQVYGGIIESGYVM
+1114 GLQVHGGIIESGYVM
-1129 EYTKSGDAI
+1129 EYTKSGDAT
-1138 VLDVS
+1138 VLNVS

-1188 CGSGSANCCISAA
+1188 CGSGSSDCCISAA

-1225 KNNKSYG
+1225 KNNKHYG
-1232 ANRMALAAGDSWSF
+1232 ANRMALGAGDSWSF
-1246 ALVYT
+1246 ALIYT

>member
-80 SNTAITYQQTVIDAY
+80 SNTAITYQQIAIDAY

-143 LDWESNKTVIGD
+143 LDWENNKTVIGD

-187 ANTAGIYGYKEG
+187 TNTAGIYGYKEG

-262 GNVMLNSDGSA
+262 GNVVLNSDGSA

-288 WTIDENVLYNTN
+288 WTIGENVLYNTN

-305 AKHIIGVGGSNTFNV
+305 AKHIIGVGGANIFDV
-320 NNIKGSVQ
+320 DDIKGSVQ
-328 QHGGVYMF
+328 QYGGVYMF
-336 YDNANSYGLQGYLPS
+336 YDNANSYGLQGYLPRKS
-351 KNVGDNLY
+351 IGDNLY
-359 MIQSSFSLGSINRI
+359 MIQSSFLLGSINRI

-469 NGTDFNS
+469 DGTDFNS

-484 YIDAH
+484 YIDAN

-498 DGVSFAAYDQNGHK
+498 DGVSFAAYDQNGYK

-552 MTFSGT
+552 ITFSGT

-572 GAIAGGNILWNKNGE
+572 GSLAGDMISWNAAGE
-587 VQFSNSVSLNW
+587 VDFKAKVSADNI
-598 TNGID
+598 TAGTI
-603 KANSAASVA
+603 SACTIQS
-612 QKIAFGQ
+612 
-619 MIFRD
+619 
-624 PEFMLGKWND
+624 
-634 THFYPWNFDSN
+634 
-645 VKIAVSTDNLLN
+645 STDNPTWKLN
-657 VIKQYGLYAY
+657 
-667 GDGVLVRTINI
+667 
-678 ISSDGSISSSYSP
+678 P
-691 GVTLESGKKAQI
+691 
-703 MPAKDSVTNTDTIQI
+703 
-718 IFECNGNLLGIVTDM
+718 
-733 SVNNGITN
+733 
-741 YTTIKDLYDGSSV
+741 
-754 SNGNIPAKRQIIS
+754 
-767 DTTAPNST
+767 
-775 QKVMEISC
+775 
-783 NRWQSYND
+783 
-791 WRVCGFYFANK
+791 
-802 SRANGEFIVKIV
+802 
-814 AKIPEGWMIENAHN
+814 
-828 QYGDN
+828 
-833 GKTTWITSTLGT
+833 
-845 GNYEEYVCIVKCGS
+845 
-859 TGTFSTINH
+859 
-868 FALKHN
+868 
-874 DTDKQKINTGGNSES
+874 
-889 NLTIWIDDATQQQT
+889 
-903 VQIKEVTWRVA
+903 
-914 YATVYDATSSD
+914 
-925 KVTTTIDSH
+925 
-934 GIYTGTLRADQI
+934 
-946 IAGTIKSSLI
+946 
-956 NADELLSNGK
+956 
-966 AWALKQDG
+966 DG

-979 RGNVSWGTDGSLTIN
+979 NRNISWKTDGSLTMSGEIT
-994 GSIKAS
+994 AS
-1000 SGKIGDFSINNEGLY
+1000 SGKIGDFSINSDGLY
-1015 YGDISKWTSTEKT
+1015 YGNISKWTSTEKT

-1064 PTQSKEYDTYC
+1064 PTQDYKSDKYC
-1075 GSAFYIYRKM
+1075 GSALYIYRKM

-1109 LRIVG
+1109 LRVVG
-1114 GLQVYGGIIESGYVM
+1114 GLQVHGGIIESGYVM
-1129 EYTKSGDAI
+1129 EYAKSGDAT
-1138 VLDVS
+1138 VLNVS

-1188 CGSGSANCCISAA
+1188 CGSGSSDCCISAA

-1225 KNNKSYG
+1225 KNNKHYG
-1232 ANRMALAAGDSWSF
+1232 ANRMALGAGDSWSF
-1246 ALVYT
+1246 ALIYT

>member
-1 MELAFL
+1 
-7 FFYKIEI
+7 
-14 KMATI
+14 MATI

-80 SNTAITYQQTVIDAY
+80 SNTAITYQQTAIDAY

-106 DVLSGALTFT
+106 DALSGALTFT

-187 ANTAGIYGYKEG
+187 TNTAGIYGYKEG

-229 TISLGADGNL
+229 TIRLGDDGNI

-245 NELVWSLFQ
+245 NELIWSLFQ

-328 QHGGVYMF
+328 QSGGVYMF

-351 KNVGDNLY
+351 KSVGDNLY
-359 MIQSSFSLGSINRI
+359 MIQNSFSLGSMNRI
-373 ASWDFDADSLYMG
+373 ASWGFDADSLYMG

-469 NGTDFNS
+469 EGTDFNS

-489 GGIYMKIKT
+489 GGIYMKTKT
-498 DGVSFAAYDQNGHK
+498 DGVSFAAYDQNGYK

-572 GAIAGGNILWNKNGE
+572 GSLAGDMISWNAAGE
-587 VQFSNSVSLNW
+587 VDFKAKVSADNI
-598 TNGID
+598 TAGTI
-603 KANSAASVA
+603 SACTIQS
-612 QKIAFGQ
+612 
-619 MIFRD
+619 
-624 PEFMLGKWND
+624 
-634 THFYPWNFDSN
+634 
-645 VKIAVSTDNLLN
+645 STDN
-657 VIKQYGLYAY
+657 
-667 GDGVLVRTINI
+667 
-678 ISSDGSISSSYSP
+678 P
-691 GVTLESGKKAQI
+691 
-703 MPAKDSVTNTDTIQI
+703 
-718 IFECNGNLLGIVTDM
+718 
-733 SVNNGITN
+733 
-741 YTTIKDLYDGSSV
+741 
-754 SNGNIPAKRQIIS
+754 
-767 DTTAPNST
+767 
-775 QKVMEISC
+775 
-783 NRWQSYND
+783 
-791 WRVCGFYFANK
+791 
-802 SRANGEFIVKIV
+802 
-814 AKIPEGWMIENAHN
+814 
-828 QYGDN
+828 
-833 GKTTWITSTLGT
+833 TWKL
-845 GNYEEYVCIVKCGS
+845 
-859 TGTFSTINH
+859 
-868 FALKHN
+868 
-874 DTDKQKINTGGNSES
+874 DP
-889 NLTIWIDDATQQQT
+889 
-903 VQIKEVTWRVA
+903 
-914 YATVYDATSSD
+914 
-925 KVTTTIDSH
+925 
-934 GIYTGTLRADQI
+934 
-946 IAGTIKSSLI
+946 
-956 NADELLSNGK
+956 
-966 AWALKQDG
+966 DG

-979 RGNVSWGTDGSLTIN
+979 NRNISWKTDGSLTMSGEIT
-994 GSIKAS
+994 AS
-1000 SGKIGDFSINNEGLY
+1000 SGKIGDFSINSDGLY
-1015 YGDISKWTSTEKT
+1015 YGNISKWTSTEKN

-1064 PTQSKEYDTYC
+1064 PTQNYESDKYC
-1075 GSAFYIYRKM
+1075 GSALYIYRKM

-1109 LRIVG
+1109 LRVVG

-1129 EYTKSGDAI
+1129 EYTKSGDAT

-1188 CGSGSANCCISAA
+1188 CGSGSSDCCISAA

-1225 KNNKSYG
+1225 KNNKHYG
-1232 ANRMALAAGDSWSF
+1232 ANRMALGAGDSWSF
-1246 ALVYT
+1246 ALIYT

>member
-80 SNTAITYQQTVIDAY
+80 SNTAITYQQIAIDAY

-143 LDWESNKTVIGD
+143 LDWENNKTVIGD

-187 ANTAGIYGYKEG
+187 TNTAGIYGYKEG

-214 WNVLSDCITTSNENG
+214 WNVLSNCITTSNENG

-262 GNVMLNSDGSA
+262 GNVVLNSDGSA

-288 WTIDENVLYNTN
+288 WTIGENVLYNTN

-305 AKHIIGVGGSNTFNV
+305 AKHIIGVGGANIFDV
-320 NNIKGSVQ
+320 DDIKGSVQ
-328 QHGGVYMF
+328 QYGGVYMF
-336 YDNANSYGLQGYLPS
+336 YDNANSYGLQGYLPRKS
-351 KNVGDNLY
+351 IGDNLY
-359 MIQSSFSLGSINRI
+359 MIQSSFLLGSINRI

-469 NGTDFNS
+469 DGTDFNS

-484 YIDAH
+484 YIDAN

-498 DGVSFAAYDQNGHK
+498 DGVSFAAYDQNGYK

-552 MTFSGT
+552 ITFSGT

-572 GAIAGGNILWNKNGE
+572 GSLAGDMISWNAAGE
-587 VQFSNSVSLNW
+587 VDFKAKVSADNI
-598 TNGID
+598 TAGTI
-603 KANSAASVA
+603 SACTIQS
-612 QKIAFGQ
+612 
-619 MIFRD
+619 
-624 PEFMLGKWND
+624 
-634 THFYPWNFDSN
+634 
-645 VKIAVSTDNLLN
+645 STDNPTWKLN
-657 VIKQYGLYAY
+657 
-667 GDGVLVRTINI
+667 
-678 ISSDGSISSSYSP
+678 P
-691 GVTLESGKKAQI
+691 
-703 MPAKDSVTNTDTIQI
+703 
-718 IFECNGNLLGIVTDM
+718 
-733 SVNNGITN
+733 
-741 YTTIKDLYDGSSV
+741 
-754 SNGNIPAKRQIIS
+754 
-767 DTTAPNST
+767 
-775 QKVMEISC
+775 
-783 NRWQSYND
+783 
-791 WRVCGFYFANK
+791 
-802 SRANGEFIVKIV
+802 
-814 AKIPEGWMIENAHN
+814 
-828 QYGDN
+828 
-833 GKTTWITSTLGT
+833 
-845 GNYEEYVCIVKCGS
+845 
-859 TGTFSTINH
+859 
-868 FALKHN
+868 
-874 DTDKQKINTGGNSES
+874 
-889 NLTIWIDDATQQQT
+889 
-903 VQIKEVTWRVA
+903 
-914 YATVYDATSSD
+914 
-925 KVTTTIDSH
+925 
-934 GIYTGTLRADQI
+934 
-946 IAGTIKSSLI
+946 
-956 NADELLSNGK
+956 
-966 AWALKQDG
+966 DG

-979 RGNVSWGTDGSLTIN
+979 NRNISWKTDGSLTMSGEIT
-994 GSIKAS
+994 AS
-1000 SGKIGDFSINNEGLY
+1000 SGKIGDFSINSDGLY
-1015 YGDISKWTSTEKT
+1015 YGNISKWTSTEKT

-1064 PTQSKEYDTYC
+1064 PTQDYKSDKYC
-1075 GSAFYIYRKM
+1075 GSALYIYRKM

-1109 LRIVG
+1109 LRVVG
-1114 GLQVYGGIIESGYVM
+1114 GLQVHGGIIESGYVM
-1129 EYTKSGDAI
+1129 EYAKSGDAT
-1138 VLDVS
+1138 VLNVS

-1188 CGSGSANCCISAA
+1188 CGSGSSDCCISAA

-1225 KNNKSYG
+1225 KNNKHYG
-1232 ANRMALAAGDSWSF
+1232 ANRMALGAGDSWSF
-1246 ALVYT
+1246 ALIYT

>member
-80 SNTAITYQQTVIDAY
+80 SNTAIAYQQIAIDAY

-143 LDWESNKTVIGD
+143 LDWENNKTVIGD

-187 ANTAGIYGYKEG
+187 TNTAGIYGYKEG

-229 TISLGADGNL
+229 TISLGADGNI

-320 NNIKGSVQ
+320 NNIKGSIQ

-359 MIQSSFSLGSINRI
+359 MIQSCFSLGSINQI
-373 ASWDFDADSLYMG
+373 ASWNFDADSLYMG

-469 NGTDFNS
+469 EGTDFNS

-489 GGIYMKIKT
+489 GGIYMKTKT
-498 DGVSFAAYDQNGHK
+498 DGVSFAAYDQNGYK

-552 MTFSGT
+552 ITFSGT

-572 GAIAGGNILWNKNGE
+572 GSLAGDMISWNAAGE
-587 VQFSNSVSLNW
+587 VDFKAKVSADNI
-598 TNGID
+598 TAGTI
-603 KANSAASVA
+603 SACTIQS
-612 QKIAFGQ
+612 
-619 MIFRD
+619 
-624 PEFMLGKWND
+624 
-634 THFYPWNFDSN
+634 
-645 VKIAVSTDNLLN
+645 STDNPTWKLN
-657 VIKQYGLYAY
+657 
-667 GDGVLVRTINI
+667 
-678 ISSDGSISSSYSP
+678 P
-691 GVTLESGKKAQI
+691 
-703 MPAKDSVTNTDTIQI
+703 
-718 IFECNGNLLGIVTDM
+718 
-733 SVNNGITN
+733 
-741 YTTIKDLYDGSSV
+741 
-754 SNGNIPAKRQIIS
+754 
-767 DTTAPNST
+767 
-775 QKVMEISC
+775 
-783 NRWQSYND
+783 
-791 WRVCGFYFANK
+791 
-802 SRANGEFIVKIV
+802 
-814 AKIPEGWMIENAHN
+814 
-828 QYGDN
+828 
-833 GKTTWITSTLGT
+833 
-845 GNYEEYVCIVKCGS
+845 
-859 TGTFSTINH
+859 
-868 FALKHN
+868 
-874 DTDKQKINTGGNSES
+874 
-889 NLTIWIDDATQQQT
+889 
-903 VQIKEVTWRVA
+903 
-914 YATVYDATSSD
+914 
-925 KVTTTIDSH
+925 
-934 GIYTGTLRADQI
+934 
-946 IAGTIKSSLI
+946 
-956 NADELLSNGK
+956 
-966 AWALKQDG
+966 DG

-979 RGNVSWGTDGSLTIN
+979 NRNISWKTDGSLTMSGEIT
-994 GSIKAS
+994 AS
-1000 SGKIGDFSINNEGLY
+1000 SGKIGDFSINSDGLY
-1015 YGDISKWTSTEKT
+1015 YGNISKWTSTEKT

-1064 PTQSKEYDTYC
+1064 PTQDYKSDKYC
-1075 GSAFYIYRKM
+1075 GSALYIYRKM

-1109 LRIVG
+1109 LRVVG
-1114 GLQVYGGIIESGYVM
+1114 GLQVHGGIIESGYVM
-1129 EYTKSGDAI
+1129 EYTKSGDAT
-1138 VLDVS
+1138 VLNVS

-1188 CGSGSANCCISAA
+1188 CGSGSSDCCISAA

-1225 KNNKSYG
+1225 KNNKHYG
-1232 ANRMALAAGDSWSF
+1232 ANRMALGAGDSWSF
-1246 ALVYT
+1246 ALIYT

>member
-80 SNTAITYQQTVIDAY
+80 SNTAITYQQIAIDAY

-187 ANTAGIYGYKEG
+187 TNTAGIYGYKEG

-229 TISLGADGNL
+229 TISLGADGNI

-320 NNIKGSVQ
+320 NNIKGSIQ

-351 KNVGDNLY
+351 KNIGDNLY
-359 MIQSSFSLGSINRI
+359 MIQSSFSLGSINQI
-373 ASWDFDADSLYMG
+373 ASWNFDADSLYMG

-469 NGTDFNS
+469 DGTDFNS

-484 YIDAH
+484 YIDAN

-498 DGVSFAAYDQNGHK
+498 DGVSFAAYDQNGYK

-552 MTFSGT
+552 ITFSGT

-572 GAIAGGNILWNKNGE
+572 GSLAGDMISWNAAGE
-587 VQFSNSVSLNW
+587 VDFKAKVSADNI
-598 TNGID
+598 TAGTI
-603 KANSAASVA
+603 SACTIQS
-612 QKIAFGQ
+612 
-619 MIFRD
+619 
-624 PEFMLGKWND
+624 
-634 THFYPWNFDSN
+634 
-645 VKIAVSTDNLLN
+645 STDNPTWKLN
-657 VIKQYGLYAY
+657 
-667 GDGVLVRTINI
+667 
-678 ISSDGSISSSYSP
+678 P
-691 GVTLESGKKAQI
+691 
-703 MPAKDSVTNTDTIQI
+703 
-718 IFECNGNLLGIVTDM
+718 
-733 SVNNGITN
+733 
-741 YTTIKDLYDGSSV
+741 
-754 SNGNIPAKRQIIS
+754 
-767 DTTAPNST
+767 
-775 QKVMEISC
+775 
-783 NRWQSYND
+783 
-791 WRVCGFYFANK
+791 
-802 SRANGEFIVKIV
+802 
-814 AKIPEGWMIENAHN
+814 
-828 QYGDN
+828 
-833 GKTTWITSTLGT
+833 
-845 GNYEEYVCIVKCGS
+845 
-859 TGTFSTINH
+859 
-868 FALKHN
+868 
-874 DTDKQKINTGGNSES
+874 
-889 NLTIWIDDATQQQT
+889 
-903 VQIKEVTWRVA
+903 
-914 YATVYDATSSD
+914 
-925 KVTTTIDSH
+925 
-934 GIYTGTLRADQI
+934 
-946 IAGTIKSSLI
+946 
-956 NADELLSNGK
+956 
-966 AWALKQDG
+966 DG

-979 RGNVSWGTDGSLTIN
+979 NRNISWKTDGSLTMSGEIT
-994 GSIKAS
+994 AS
-1000 SGKIGDFSINNEGLY
+1000 SGKIGDFSINSDGLY
-1015 YGDISKWTSTEKT
+1015 YGNISKWTSTEKT

-1044 GYFSAGDIA
+1044 GYFLAGDIA

-1064 PTQSKEYDTYC
+1064 PTQDYKSDKYC
-1075 GSAFYIYRKM
+1075 GSALYIYRKM

-1109 LRIVG
+1109 LRVVG
-1114 GLQVYGGIIESGYVM
+1114 GLQVHGGIIESGYVM
-1129 EYTKSGDAI
+1129 EYTKSGDAT
-1138 VLDVS
+1138 VLNVS

-1154 SESHDFF
+1154 SESNDFF

-1188 CGSGSANCCISAA
+1188 CGSGSSDCCISAA

-1225 KNNKSYG
+1225 KNNKHYG
-1232 ANRMALAAGDSWSF
+1232 ANRMALGAGDSWSF
-1246 ALVYT
+1246 ALIYT

>member
-1 MELAFL
+1 
-7 FFYKIEI
+7 
-14 KMATI
+14 MATI

-41 CAIKADFDG
+41 CTIKADFDG
-50 TNPDLTNAYTDITVV
+50 TNPDLTNAHTDITVV

-80 SNTAITYQQTVIDAY
+80 SNTAITYQQIAIDAY

-143 LDWESNKTVIGD
+143 LDWENNKTVIGD

-187 ANTAGIYGYKEG
+187 TNTAGIYGYKEG

-305 AKHIIGVGGSNTFNV
+305 AKHVIGVGGSNTFNV

-359 MIQSSFSLGSINRI
+359 MIQSCFSLGSINQI
-373 ASWDFDADSLYMG
+373 ASWNFDADSLYMG

-469 NGTDFNS
+469 DGTDFNS

-489 GGIYMKIKT
+489 GGIYMKTKT
-498 DGVSFAAYDQNGHK
+498 DGVSFAAYDQNGYK

-572 GAIAGGNILWNKNGE
+572 GSLAGDMISWNAAGE
-587 VQFSNSVSLNW
+587 VDFKAKVSADNI
-598 TNGID
+598 TAGTI
-603 KANSAASVA
+603 SACTIQS
-612 QKIAFGQ
+612 
-619 MIFRD
+619 
-624 PEFMLGKWND
+624 
-634 THFYPWNFDSN
+634 
-645 VKIAVSTDNLLN
+645 STDNPTWKLN
-657 VIKQYGLYAY
+657 
-667 GDGVLVRTINI
+667 
-678 ISSDGSISSSYSP
+678 P
-691 GVTLESGKKAQI
+691 
-703 MPAKDSVTNTDTIQI
+703 
-718 IFECNGNLLGIVTDM
+718 
-733 SVNNGITN
+733 
-741 YTTIKDLYDGSSV
+741 
-754 SNGNIPAKRQIIS
+754 
-767 DTTAPNST
+767 
-775 QKVMEISC
+775 
-783 NRWQSYND
+783 
-791 WRVCGFYFANK
+791 
-802 SRANGEFIVKIV
+802 
-814 AKIPEGWMIENAHN
+814 
-828 QYGDN
+828 
-833 GKTTWITSTLGT
+833 
-845 GNYEEYVCIVKCGS
+845 
-859 TGTFSTINH
+859 
-868 FALKHN
+868 
-874 DTDKQKINTGGNSES
+874 
-889 NLTIWIDDATQQQT
+889 
-903 VQIKEVTWRVA
+903 
-914 YATVYDATSSD
+914 
-925 KVTTTIDSH
+925 
-934 GIYTGTLRADQI
+934 
-946 IAGTIKSSLI
+946 
-956 NADELLSNGK
+956 
-966 AWALKQDG
+966 DG

-979 RGNVSWGTDGSLTIN
+979 NRNISWKTDGSLTMSGEIT
-994 GSIKAS
+994 AS
-1000 SGKIGDFSINNEGLY
+1000 SGKIGDFSINSDGLY
-1015 YGDISKWTSTEKT
+1015 YGNISKWTSTEKT

-1033 GPNFVRMEQQV
+1033 GPNFVRMGQQV

-1064 PTQSKEYDTYC
+1064 PTQDYKSDKYC
-1075 GSAFYIYRKM
+1075 GSALYIYRKM

-1109 LRIVG
+1109 LRVVG
-1114 GLQVYGGIIESGYVM
+1114 GLQVHGGIIESGYVM
-1129 EYTKSGDAI
+1129 EYTKSGDAT

-1188 CGSGSANCCISAA
+1188 CGSGSSDCCISAA
-1201 SAASNSPGKEE
+1201 SAALNSPGKEE

-1225 KNNKSYG
+1225 KNNKHYG
-1232 ANRMALAAGDSWSF
+1232 ANRMALGAGDSWSF
-1246 ALVYT
+1246 ALIYT

>member
-80 SNTAITYQQTVIDAY
+80 SNTAITYQQTAIDAY
-95 TKRIRLTSIPS
+95 TKRIQLTSIPS

-187 ANTAGIYGYKEG
+187 TNTAGIYGYKEG

-229 TISLGADGNL
+229 TISLGADGNI

-359 MIQSSFSLGSINRI
+359 MIQSCFSLGSINQI
-373 ASWDFDADSLYMG
+373 ASWNFDADSLYMG

-498 DGVSFAAYDQNGHK
+498 DGVSFAAYDQNGYK

-572 GAIAGGNILWNKNGE
+572 GSLAGDMISWNATGE
-587 VQFSNSVSLNW
+587 VDFKAKVSADNI
-598 TNGID
+598 TAGTI
-603 KANSAASVA
+603 SACTIQS
-612 QKIAFGQ
+612 
-619 MIFRD
+619 
-624 PEFMLGKWND
+624 
-634 THFYPWNFDSN
+634 
-645 VKIAVSTDNLLN
+645 STDNPTWKLN
-657 VIKQYGLYAY
+657 
-667 GDGVLVRTINI
+667 
-678 ISSDGSISSSYSP
+678 S
-691 GVTLESGKKAQI
+691 
-703 MPAKDSVTNTDTIQI
+703 
-718 IFECNGNLLGIVTDM
+718 
-733 SVNNGITN
+733 
-741 YTTIKDLYDGSSV
+741 
-754 SNGNIPAKRQIIS
+754 
-767 DTTAPNST
+767 
-775 QKVMEISC
+775 
-783 NRWQSYND
+783 
-791 WRVCGFYFANK
+791 
-802 SRANGEFIVKIV
+802 
-814 AKIPEGWMIENAHN
+814 
-828 QYGDN
+828 
-833 GKTTWITSTLGT
+833 
-845 GNYEEYVCIVKCGS
+845 
-859 TGTFSTINH
+859 
-868 FALKHN
+868 
-874 DTDKQKINTGGNSES
+874 
-889 NLTIWIDDATQQQT
+889 
-903 VQIKEVTWRVA
+903 
-914 YATVYDATSSD
+914 
-925 KVTTTIDSH
+925 
-934 GIYTGTLRADQI
+934 
-946 IAGTIKSSLI
+946 
-956 NADELLSNGK
+956 
-966 AWALKQDG
+966 DG

-979 RGNVSWGTDGSLTIN
+979 NKNITWKSDGL
-994 GSIKAS
+994 AVF
-1000 SGKIGDFSINNEGLY
+1000 SGKIQANSGEIGGIEIYSTHIGVASTATEEGDDAWAALSIY
-1015 YGDISKWTSTEKT
+1015 KDFFK
-1028 NMSQI
+1028 
-1033 GPNFVRMEQQV
+1033 
-1044 GYFSAGDIA
+1044 
-1053 YQKIGLGAGSD
+1053 
-1064 PTQSKEYDTYC
+1064 
-1075 GSAFYIYRKM
+1075 
-1085 NSISDMYFPAA
+1085 
-1096 QIISD
+1096 
-1101 NVANRNIG
+1101 
-1109 LRIVG
+1109 VG
-1114 GLQVYGGIIESGYVM
+1114 GKNGYVM
-1129 EYTKSGDAI
+1129 FGNDVIPLSCGGAFTAVGRIVNKAPNVNGDYGFDQANYGLFI
-1138 VLDVS
+1138 DVS
-1143 FGTTF
+1143 GGTKNYGVSSNAALLAPAFVNTKAKILTF
-1148 LLFNRA
+1148 DPNASTYSIDFSQANVILMYYQKEKTAGLEVELP
-1154 SESHDFF
+1154 SESSVAYKFGLSKLPDDFATIVIF
-1161 FPKLSQIRE
+1161 R
-1170 QLGISDKTKS
+1170 
-1180 FCVPVRVI
+1180 VR
-1188 CGSGSANCCISAA
+1188 SGSLPITLKGIYNH
-1201 SAASNSPGKEE
+1201 NE
-1212 GGSIVDNNGNWDY
+1212 DLTNY
-1225 KNNKSYG
+1225 K
-1232 ANRMALAAGDSWSF
+1232 MAPGDSVQVLISKVDGF
-1246 ALVYT
+1246 RY
-1251 PSTGY
+1251 
-1256 YIQIL
+1256 QIL
-1261 NTQN
+1261 NHTS

>member
-1 MELAFL
+1 
-7 FFYKIEI
+7 
-14 KMATI
+14 MATI

-80 SNTAITYQQTVIDAY
+80 SNTAITYQQIAIDAY

-143 LDWESNKTVIGD
+143 LDWENNKTVIGD

-187 ANTAGIYGYKEG
+187 TNTAGIYGYKEG

-229 TISLGADGNL
+229 TISLGADGNI

-305 AKHIIGVGGSNTFNV
+305 SKHIIGVGGSNTFNV
-320 NNIKGSVQ
+320 NNIKGSIQ

-359 MIQSSFSLGSINRI
+359 MIQSCFSLGSINQI
-373 ASWDFDADSLYMG
+373 ASWNFDADSLYMG

-469 NGTDFNS
+469 DGTDFNS

-498 DGVSFAAYDQNGHK
+498 DGVSFAAYDQNGYK

-572 GAIAGGNILWNKNGE
+572 GSLAGDMISWNAAGE
-587 VQFSNSVSLNW
+587 VNFKAKVSADNI
-598 TNGID
+598 TAGII
-603 KANSAASVA
+603 SACTIQS
-612 QKIAFGQ
+612 G
-619 MIFRD
+619 
-624 PEFMLGKWND
+624 
-634 THFYPWNFDSN
+634 
-645 VKIAVSTDNLLN
+645 TDNPTWKLN
-657 VIKQYGLYAY
+657 
-667 GDGVLVRTINI
+667 
-678 ISSDGSISSSYSP
+678 S
-691 GVTLESGKKAQI
+691 
-703 MPAKDSVTNTDTIQI
+703 
-718 IFECNGNLLGIVTDM
+718 
-733 SVNNGITN
+733 
-741 YTTIKDLYDGSSV
+741 
-754 SNGNIPAKRQIIS
+754 
-767 DTTAPNST
+767 
-775 QKVMEISC
+775 
-783 NRWQSYND
+783 
-791 WRVCGFYFANK
+791 
-802 SRANGEFIVKIV
+802 
-814 AKIPEGWMIENAHN
+814 
-828 QYGDN
+828 
-833 GKTTWITSTLGT
+833 
-845 GNYEEYVCIVKCGS
+845 
-859 TGTFSTINH
+859 
-868 FALKHN
+868 
-874 DTDKQKINTGGNSES
+874 
-889 NLTIWIDDATQQQT
+889 
-903 VQIKEVTWRVA
+903 
-914 YATVYDATSSD
+914 
-925 KVTTTIDSH
+925 
-934 GIYTGTLRADQI
+934 
-946 IAGTIKSSLI
+946 
-956 NADELLSNGK
+956 
-966 AWALKQDG
+966 DG

-979 RGNVSWGTDGSLTIN
+979 NKNITWKSDGL
-994 GSIKAS
+994 AVF
-1000 SGKIGDFSINNEGLY
+1000 SGKIQANSGEIGGIEIYSTHIGVASTATEEGDDAWAALSIY
-1015 YGDISKWTSTEKT
+1015 KDFFK
-1028 NMSQI
+1028 
-1033 GPNFVRMEQQV
+1033 
-1044 GYFSAGDIA
+1044 
-1053 YQKIGLGAGSD
+1053 
-1064 PTQSKEYDTYC
+1064 
-1075 GSAFYIYRKM
+1075 
-1085 NSISDMYFPAA
+1085 
-1096 QIISD
+1096 
-1101 NVANRNIG
+1101 
-1109 LRIVG
+1109 VG
-1114 GLQVYGGIIESGYVM
+1114 GKNGYVM
-1129 EYTKSGDAI
+1129 FGNDVIPLSCGGAFTAVGRIVNKAPNVNGDYGFDQANYGLFI
-1138 VLDVS
+1138 DVS
-1143 FGTTF
+1143 GGTKNYGISSNAALLAPAFVNTKAKILTF
-1148 LLFNRA
+1148 DPNASTYSIDFSQANVILMYYQKEKTAGLEVELP
-1154 SESHDFF
+1154 SESSVAYKFGLSKLPDDFATIVIF
-1161 FPKLSQIRE
+1161 R
-1170 QLGISDKTKS
+1170 
-1180 FCVPVRVI
+1180 VR
-1188 CGSGSANCCISAA
+1188 SGSLPITLKGIYNH
-1201 SAASNSPGKEE
+1201 NE
-1212 GGSIVDNNGNWDY
+1212 DLTNY
-1225 KNNKSYG
+1225 K
-1232 ANRMALAAGDSWSF
+1232 MAPGDSVQVLISKVDGF
-1246 ALVYT
+1246 RY
-1251 PSTGY
+1251 
-1256 YIQIL
+1256 QIL
-1261 NTQN
+1261 NHTS

>member
-80 SNTAITYQQTVIDAY
+80 SNTAITYQQTAIDAY

-187 ANTAGIYGYKEG
+187 TNTAGIYGYKEG

-229 TISLGADGNL
+229 TIRLGADGNL

-305 AKHIIGVGGSNTFNV
+305 SKHIIGVGGSNTFNV
-320 NNIKGSVQ
+320 NNIKGSIQ

-359 MIQSSFSLGSINRI
+359 MIQSCFSLGSINQI
-373 ASWDFDADSLYMG
+373 ASWNFDADSLYMG

-469 NGTDFNS
+469 DGTDFNS

-489 GGIYMKIKT
+489 GGIYMKTKT
-498 DGVSFAAYDQNGHK
+498 DGVSFAAYDQNGYK

-532 ALFVGSKKVD
+532 ALFVGSKKVY

-572 GAIAGGNILWNKNGE
+572 GSLAGDMISWNAAGE
-587 VQFSNSVSLNW
+587 VNFKAKVSADNI
-598 TNGID
+598 TAGII
-603 KANSAASVA
+603 SACTIQS
-612 QKIAFGQ
+612 G
-619 MIFRD
+619 
-624 PEFMLGKWND
+624 
-634 THFYPWNFDSN
+634 
-645 VKIAVSTDNLLN
+645 TDNPTWKLN
-657 VIKQYGLYAY
+657 
-667 GDGVLVRTINI
+667 
-678 ISSDGSISSSYSP
+678 S
-691 GVTLESGKKAQI
+691 
-703 MPAKDSVTNTDTIQI
+703 
-718 IFECNGNLLGIVTDM
+718 
-733 SVNNGITN
+733 
-741 YTTIKDLYDGSSV
+741 
-754 SNGNIPAKRQIIS
+754 
-767 DTTAPNST
+767 
-775 QKVMEISC
+775 
-783 NRWQSYND
+783 
-791 WRVCGFYFANK
+791 
-802 SRANGEFIVKIV
+802 
-814 AKIPEGWMIENAHN
+814 
-828 QYGDN
+828 
-833 GKTTWITSTLGT
+833 
-845 GNYEEYVCIVKCGS
+845 
-859 TGTFSTINH
+859 
-868 FALKHN
+868 
-874 DTDKQKINTGGNSES
+874 
-889 NLTIWIDDATQQQT
+889 
-903 VQIKEVTWRVA
+903 
-914 YATVYDATSSD
+914 
-925 KVTTTIDSH
+925 
-934 GIYTGTLRADQI
+934 
-946 IAGTIKSSLI
+946 
-956 NADELLSNGK
+956 
-966 AWALKQDG
+966 DG

-979 RGNVSWGTDGSLTIN
+979 NKNITWKSDGL
-994 GSIKAS
+994 AVF
-1000 SGKIGDFSINNEGLY
+1000 SGKIQANSGEIGGIEIYSTHIGVASTATEEGDDAWAALSIY
-1015 YGDISKWTSTEKT
+1015 KDFFK
-1028 NMSQI
+1028 
-1033 GPNFVRMEQQV
+1033 
-1044 GYFSAGDIA
+1044 
-1053 YQKIGLGAGSD
+1053 
-1064 PTQSKEYDTYC
+1064 
-1075 GSAFYIYRKM
+1075 
-1085 NSISDMYFPAA
+1085 
-1096 QIISD
+1096 
-1101 NVANRNIG
+1101 
-1109 LRIVG
+1109 VG
-1114 GLQVYGGIIESGYVM
+1114 GKKGYVM
-1129 EYTKSGDAI
+1129 FGNDVIPLSCGGAFTAVGRIVNKAPNVNGDYGFDQANYGLFI
-1138 VLDVS
+1138 DVS
-1143 FGTTF
+1143 GGTKNYGISSNAALLAPAFVNTKAKILTF
-1148 LLFNRA
+1148 DPNASTYSIDFSQANVILMYYQKEKTAGLEVELP
-1154 SESHDFF
+1154 SESSVAYKFGLSKLPDDFATIVIF
-1161 FPKLSQIRE
+1161 R
-1170 QLGISDKTKS
+1170 
-1180 FCVPVRVI
+1180 VR
-1188 CGSGSANCCISAA
+1188 SGSLPITLKGIYNH
-1201 SAASNSPGKEE
+1201 NE
-1212 GGSIVDNNGNWDY
+1212 DLTNY
-1225 KNNKSYG
+1225 K
-1232 ANRMALAAGDSWSF
+1232 MAPGDSVQVLISKVDGF
-1246 ALVYT
+1246 RY
-1251 PSTGY
+1251 
-1256 YIQIL
+1256 QIL
-1261 NTQN
+1261 NHTS

>member
-80 SNTAITYQQTVIDAY
+80 SNTAITYQQIAIDAY

-187 ANTAGIYGYKEG
+187 TNTAGIYGYKEG

-214 WNVLSDCITTSNENG
+214 WNVLSNCITTSNENG
-229 TISLGADGNL
+229 IISLGADGNL

-262 GNVMLNSDGSA
+262 GNVVLNSDGSA

-288 WTIDENVLYNTN
+288 WSIGENVLYNTN

-305 AKHIIGVGGSNTFNV
+305 AKHIIGVGGANIFDV
-320 NNIKGSVQ
+320 DDIKGSVQ
-328 QHGGVYMF
+328 QYGGVYMF
-336 YDNANSYGLQGYLPS
+336 YDNANSYGLQGYLPRKS
-351 KNVGDNLY
+351 VGDNLY
-359 MIQSSFSLGSINRI
+359 MIQSSFSLGSTNRI
-373 ASWDFDADSLYMG
+373 ASWSFDADSLYMG

-469 NGTDFNS
+469 DGTDFNS

-484 YIDAH
+484 YIDAN

-498 DGVSFAAYDQNGHK
+498 DGVSFAAYDQNGYK

-552 MTFSGT
+552 ITFSGT

-572 GAIAGGNILWNKNGE
+572 GSLAGDMISWNAAGE
-587 VQFSNSVSLNW
+587 VDFKAKVSADNI
-598 TNGID
+598 TAGTI
-603 KANSAASVA
+603 SACTIQS
-612 QKIAFGQ
+612 
-619 MIFRD
+619 
-624 PEFMLGKWND
+624 
-634 THFYPWNFDSN
+634 
-645 VKIAVSTDNLLN
+645 STDNPTWKLN
-657 VIKQYGLYAY
+657 
-667 GDGVLVRTINI
+667 
-678 ISSDGSISSSYSP
+678 P
-691 GVTLESGKKAQI
+691 
-703 MPAKDSVTNTDTIQI
+703 
-718 IFECNGNLLGIVTDM
+718 
-733 SVNNGITN
+733 
-741 YTTIKDLYDGSSV
+741 
-754 SNGNIPAKRQIIS
+754 
-767 DTTAPNST
+767 
-775 QKVMEISC
+775 
-783 NRWQSYND
+783 
-791 WRVCGFYFANK
+791 
-802 SRANGEFIVKIV
+802 
-814 AKIPEGWMIENAHN
+814 
-828 QYGDN
+828 
-833 GKTTWITSTLGT
+833 
-845 GNYEEYVCIVKCGS
+845 
-859 TGTFSTINH
+859 
-868 FALKHN
+868 
-874 DTDKQKINTGGNSES
+874 
-889 NLTIWIDDATQQQT
+889 
-903 VQIKEVTWRVA
+903 
-914 YATVYDATSSD
+914 
-925 KVTTTIDSH
+925 
-934 GIYTGTLRADQI
+934 
-946 IAGTIKSSLI
+946 
-956 NADELLSNGK
+956 
-966 AWALKQDG
+966 DG

-979 RGNVSWGTDGSLTIN
+979 NRNISWKTDGSLTMSGEIT
-994 GSIKAS
+994 AS
-1000 SGKIGDFSINNEGLY
+1000 SGKIGDFSINSDGLY
-1015 YGDISKWTSTEKT
+1015 YGNISKWTSTEKT

-1064 PTQSKEYDTYC
+1064 PTQDYKSDKYC
-1075 GSAFYIYRKM
+1075 GSALYIYRKM

-1109 LRIVG
+1109 LRVVG
-1114 GLQVYGGIIESGYVM
+1114 GLQVHGGIIESGYVM
-1129 EYTKSGDAI
+1129 EYTKSGDAT
-1138 VLDVS
+1138 VLNVS

-1154 SESHDFF
+1154 SESYDFF

-1188 CGSGSANCCISAA
+1188 CGSGSSDCCISAA

-1225 KNNKSYG
+1225 KNNKHYG
-1232 ANRMALAAGDSWSF
+1232 ANRMALGAGDSWSF
-1246 ALVYT
+1246 ALIYT

>member
-1 MELAFL
+1 
-7 FFYKIEI
+7 
-14 KMATI
+14 MATI

-80 SNTAITYQQTVIDAY
+80 SNTAITYQQIAIDAY

-143 LDWESNKTVIGD
+143 LDWENNKTVIGD

-187 ANTAGIYGYKEG
+187 TNTAGIYGYKEG

-229 TISLGADGNL
+229 TISLGADGNI

-320 NNIKGSVQ
+320 NNIKGSIQ

-351 KNVGDNLY
+351 KNIGDNLY
-359 MIQSSFSLGSINRI
+359 MIQSSFSLGSINQI
-373 ASWDFDADSLYMG
+373 ASWNFDADSLYMG

-469 NGTDFNS
+469 DGTDFNS

-484 YIDAH
+484 YINAH
-489 GGIYMKIKT
+489 GGIYMKTKT
-498 DGVSFAAYDQNGHK
+498 DGVSFAAYDQNGYK

-572 GAIAGGNILWNKNGE
+572 GSLAGDMISWNAAGE
-587 VQFSNSVSLNW
+587 VDFKAKVSADNI
-598 TNGID
+598 TAGTI
-603 KANSAASVA
+603 SACTIQS
-612 QKIAFGQ
+612 
-619 MIFRD
+619 
-624 PEFMLGKWND
+624 
-634 THFYPWNFDSN
+634 
-645 VKIAVSTDNLLN
+645 STDNPTWKLN
-657 VIKQYGLYAY
+657 
-667 GDGVLVRTINI
+667 
-678 ISSDGSISSSYSP
+678 P
-691 GVTLESGKKAQI
+691 
-703 MPAKDSVTNTDTIQI
+703 
-718 IFECNGNLLGIVTDM
+718 
-733 SVNNGITN
+733 
-741 YTTIKDLYDGSSV
+741 
-754 SNGNIPAKRQIIS
+754 
-767 DTTAPNST
+767 
-775 QKVMEISC
+775 
-783 NRWQSYND
+783 
-791 WRVCGFYFANK
+791 
-802 SRANGEFIVKIV
+802 
-814 AKIPEGWMIENAHN
+814 
-828 QYGDN
+828 
-833 GKTTWITSTLGT
+833 
-845 GNYEEYVCIVKCGS
+845 
-859 TGTFSTINH
+859 
-868 FALKHN
+868 
-874 DTDKQKINTGGNSES
+874 
-889 NLTIWIDDATQQQT
+889 
-903 VQIKEVTWRVA
+903 
-914 YATVYDATSSD
+914 
-925 KVTTTIDSH
+925 
-934 GIYTGTLRADQI
+934 
-946 IAGTIKSSLI
+946 
-956 NADELLSNGK
+956 
-966 AWALKQDG
+966 DG

-979 RGNVSWGTDGSLTIN
+979 NRNISWKTDGSLTMSGEIT
-994 GSIKAS
+994 AS
-1000 SGKIGDFSINNEGLY
+1000 SGKIGDFSINSDGLY
-1015 YGDISKWTSTEKT
+1015 YGNISKWTSTEKT

-1064 PTQSKEYDTYC
+1064 PTQDYKSDKYC
-1075 GSAFYIYRKM
+1075 GSALYIYRKM

-1109 LRIVG
+1109 LRVVG
-1114 GLQVYGGIIESGYVM
+1114 GLQVHGGIIESGYVM
-1129 EYTKSGDAI
+1129 EYTKSGDAT

-1188 CGSGSANCCISAA
+1188 CGSGSSDCCISAA
-1201 SAASNSPGKEE
+1201 SAVSNSPGKEE

-1225 KNNKSYG
+1225 KNNKYYG
-1232 ANRMALAAGDSWSF
+1232 ANRMALGAGDSWSF
-1246 ALVYT
+1246 ALIYT

>member
-1 MELAFL
+1 
-7 FFYKIEI
+7 
-14 KMATI
+14 MATI

-80 SNTAITYQQTVIDAY
+80 SNTAITYQQTAIDAY

-106 DVLSGALTFT
+106 DALSGALTFT

-187 ANTAGIYGYKEG
+187 TNTAGIYGYKEG

-229 TISLGADGNL
+229 TIRLGADGNI

-245 NELVWSLFQ
+245 NELIWSLFQ

-328 QHGGVYMF
+328 QFGGVYMF

-351 KNVGDNLY
+351 KSVGDNLY
-359 MIQSSFSLGSINRI
+359 MIQNSFSLGSMNRI
-373 ASWDFDADSLYMG
+373 ASWGFDADSLYMG

-469 NGTDFNS
+469 DGTDFNS

-498 DGVSFAAYDQNGHK
+498 DGVSFAAYDQNGYK

-542 AGSFTDAAGS
+542 AGSFTDAVGS

-572 GAIAGGNILWNKNGE
+572 GSLAGDMISWNAAGE
-587 VQFSNSVSLNW
+587 VDFKAKVSADNI
-598 TNGID
+598 TAGTI
-603 KANSAASVA
+603 SACTIQS
-612 QKIAFGQ
+612 
-619 MIFRD
+619 
-624 PEFMLGKWND
+624 
-634 THFYPWNFDSN
+634 
-645 VKIAVSTDNLLN
+645 STDNPTWKLN
-657 VIKQYGLYAY
+657 
-667 GDGVLVRTINI
+667 
-678 ISSDGSISSSYSP
+678 P
-691 GVTLESGKKAQI
+691 
-703 MPAKDSVTNTDTIQI
+703 
-718 IFECNGNLLGIVTDM
+718 
-733 SVNNGITN
+733 
-741 YTTIKDLYDGSSV
+741 
-754 SNGNIPAKRQIIS
+754 
-767 DTTAPNST
+767 
-775 QKVMEISC
+775 
-783 NRWQSYND
+783 
-791 WRVCGFYFANK
+791 
-802 SRANGEFIVKIV
+802 
-814 AKIPEGWMIENAHN
+814 
-828 QYGDN
+828 
-833 GKTTWITSTLGT
+833 
-845 GNYEEYVCIVKCGS
+845 
-859 TGTFSTINH
+859 
-868 FALKHN
+868 
-874 DTDKQKINTGGNSES
+874 
-889 NLTIWIDDATQQQT
+889 
-903 VQIKEVTWRVA
+903 
-914 YATVYDATSSD
+914 
-925 KVTTTIDSH
+925 
-934 GIYTGTLRADQI
+934 
-946 IAGTIKSSLI
+946 
-956 NADELLSNGK
+956 
-966 AWALKQDG
+966 DG

-979 RGNVSWGTDGSLTIN
+979 NRNISWKTDGSLTMSGEIT
-994 GSIKAS
+994 AS
-1000 SGKIGDFSINNEGLY
+1000 SGKIGDFSINSDGLY
-1015 YGDISKWTSTEKT
+1015 YGNISKWTSTEKT

-1064 PTQSKEYDTYC
+1064 PTQNYESDKYC
-1075 GSAFYIYRKM
+1075 GSALYIYRKM

-1109 LRIVG
+1109 LRVVG

-1129 EYTKSGDAI
+1129 EYTKSGDAT

-1188 CGSGSANCCISAA
+1188 CGSGSSDCCISAA

-1225 KNNKSYG
+1225 KNNKHYG
-1232 ANRMALAAGDSWSF
+1232 ANRMALGAGDSWSF
-1246 ALVYT
+1246 ALIYT

>member
-1 MELAFL
+1 
-7 FFYKIEI
+7 
-14 KMATI
+14 MATI

-80 SNTAITYQQTVIDAY
+80 SNTAITYQQIAIDAY

-143 LDWESNKTVIGD
+143 LDWENNKTVIGD

-187 ANTAGIYGYKEG
+187 TNTAGIYGYKEG

-239 FYRTNK
+239 FYKTNK

-359 MIQSSFSLGSINRI
+359 MIQSCFSLGSINQI
-373 ASWDFDADSLYMG
+373 ASWNFDADSLYMG

-469 NGTDFNS
+469 DGTDFNS

-489 GGIYMKIKT
+489 GGIYMKTKT
-498 DGVSFAAYDQNGHK
+498 DGVSFAAYDQNGYK

-572 GAIAGGNILWNKNGE
+572 GSLAGDMISWNAAGE
-587 VQFSNSVSLNW
+587 VDFKAKVSADNI
-598 TNGID
+598 TAGTI
-603 KANSAASVA
+603 SACTIQS
-612 QKIAFGQ
+612 
-619 MIFRD
+619 
-624 PEFMLGKWND
+624 
-634 THFYPWNFDSN
+634 
-645 VKIAVSTDNLLN
+645 STDNPTWKLN
-657 VIKQYGLYAY
+657 
-667 GDGVLVRTINI
+667 
-678 ISSDGSISSSYSP
+678 P
-691 GVTLESGKKAQI
+691 
-703 MPAKDSVTNTDTIQI
+703 
-718 IFECNGNLLGIVTDM
+718 
-733 SVNNGITN
+733 
-741 YTTIKDLYDGSSV
+741 
-754 SNGNIPAKRQIIS
+754 
-767 DTTAPNST
+767 
-775 QKVMEISC
+775 
-783 NRWQSYND
+783 
-791 WRVCGFYFANK
+791 
-802 SRANGEFIVKIV
+802 
-814 AKIPEGWMIENAHN
+814 
-828 QYGDN
+828 
-833 GKTTWITSTLGT
+833 
-845 GNYEEYVCIVKCGS
+845 
-859 TGTFSTINH
+859 
-868 FALKHN
+868 
-874 DTDKQKINTGGNSES
+874 
-889 NLTIWIDDATQQQT
+889 
-903 VQIKEVTWRVA
+903 
-914 YATVYDATSSD
+914 
-925 KVTTTIDSH
+925 
-934 GIYTGTLRADQI
+934 
-946 IAGTIKSSLI
+946 
-956 NADELLSNGK
+956 
-966 AWALKQDG
+966 DG

-979 RGNVSWGTDGSLTIN
+979 NRNISWKTDGSLTMSGEIT
-994 GSIKAS
+994 AS
-1000 SGKIGDFSINNEGLY
+1000 SGKIGDFSINSDGLY
-1015 YGDISKWTSTEKT
+1015 YGNISKWTSTEKT

-1033 GPNFVRMEQQV
+1033 GPNFVRIGQQV

-1064 PTQSKEYDTYC
+1064 PTQDYKSDKYC
-1075 GSAFYIYRKM
+1075 GSALYIYRKM

-1109 LRIVG
+1109 LRVVG
-1114 GLQVYGGIIESGYVM
+1114 GLQVHGGIIESGYVM
-1129 EYTKSGDAI
+1129 EYTKSGDAT

-1188 CGSGSANCCISAA
+1188 CGSGSSDCCISTA

-1225 KNNKSYG
+1225 KNNKHYG
-1232 ANRMALAAGDSWSF
+1232 ANRMALGAGDSWSF
-1246 ALVYT
+1246 ALIYT

>member
-1 MELAFL
+1 
-7 FFYKIEI
+7 
-14 KMATI
+14 MATI

-80 SNTAITYQQTVIDAY
+80 SNTAITYQQIAIDAY

-187 ANTAGIYGYKEG
+187 TNTAGIYGYKEG

-305 AKHIIGVGGSNTFNV
+305 AKHVIGVGGSNTFNV

-359 MIQSSFSLGSINRI
+359 MIQSCFSLGSINQI
-373 ASWDFDADSLYMG
+373 ASWNFDADSLYMG

-469 NGTDFNS
+469 DGTDFNS

-498 DGVSFAAYDQNGHK
+498 DGVSFAAYDQNGYK

-572 GAIAGGNILWNKNGE
+572 GSLAGDMISWNAAGE
-587 VQFSNSVSLNW
+587 VNFKAKVSADNI
-598 TNGID
+598 TAGII
-603 KANSAASVA
+603 SACTIQS
-612 QKIAFGQ
+612 G
-619 MIFRD
+619 
-624 PEFMLGKWND
+624 
-634 THFYPWNFDSN
+634 
-645 VKIAVSTDNLLN
+645 TDNPTWKLN
-657 VIKQYGLYAY
+657 
-667 GDGVLVRTINI
+667 
-678 ISSDGSISSSYSP
+678 S
-691 GVTLESGKKAQI
+691 
-703 MPAKDSVTNTDTIQI
+703 
-718 IFECNGNLLGIVTDM
+718 
-733 SVNNGITN
+733 
-741 YTTIKDLYDGSSV
+741 
-754 SNGNIPAKRQIIS
+754 
-767 DTTAPNST
+767 
-775 QKVMEISC
+775 
-783 NRWQSYND
+783 
-791 WRVCGFYFANK
+791 
-802 SRANGEFIVKIV
+802 
-814 AKIPEGWMIENAHN
+814 
-828 QYGDN
+828 
-833 GKTTWITSTLGT
+833 
-845 GNYEEYVCIVKCGS
+845 
-859 TGTFSTINH
+859 
-868 FALKHN
+868 
-874 DTDKQKINTGGNSES
+874 
-889 NLTIWIDDATQQQT
+889 
-903 VQIKEVTWRVA
+903 
-914 YATVYDATSSD
+914 
-925 KVTTTIDSH
+925 
-934 GIYTGTLRADQI
+934 
-946 IAGTIKSSLI
+946 
-956 NADELLSNGK
+956 
-966 AWALKQDG
+966 DG

-979 RGNVSWGTDGSLTIN
+979 NKNITWKSDGL
-994 GSIKAS
+994 AVF
-1000 SGKIGDFSINNEGLY
+1000 SGKIQANSGEIGGIEIYSTHIGVASTATEEGDDAWAALSIY
-1015 YGDISKWTSTEKT
+1015 KDFFK
-1028 NMSQI
+1028 
-1033 GPNFVRMEQQV
+1033 
-1044 GYFSAGDIA
+1044 
-1053 YQKIGLGAGSD
+1053 
-1064 PTQSKEYDTYC
+1064 
-1075 GSAFYIYRKM
+1075 
-1085 NSISDMYFPAA
+1085 
-1096 QIISD
+1096 
-1101 NVANRNIG
+1101 
-1109 LRIVG
+1109 VG
-1114 GLQVYGGIIESGYVM
+1114 GKKGYVM
-1129 EYTKSGDAI
+1129 FGNDVIPLSCGGAFTAVGRIVNKAPNVNGDYGFDQANYGLFI
-1138 VLDVS
+1138 DVS
-1143 FGTTF
+1143 GGTKNYGISSNAALLAPAFVNTKAKILTF
-1148 LLFNRA
+1148 DPNASTYSIDFSQANVILMYYQKEKTAGLEVELP
-1154 SESHDFF
+1154 SESSVAYKFGLSKLPDDFAT
-1161 FPKLSQIRE
+1161 IV
-1170 QLGISDKTKS
+1170 I
-1180 FCVPVRVI
+1180 FCVR
-1188 CGSGSANCCISAA
+1188 SGSLPITLKGIYNH
-1201 SAASNSPGKEE
+1201 NE
-1212 GGSIVDNNGNWDY
+1212 DLTNY
-1225 KNNKSYG
+1225 K
-1232 ANRMALAAGDSWSF
+1232 MAPGDSVQVLISKVDGF
-1246 ALVYT
+1246 RY
-1251 PSTGY
+1251 
-1256 YIQIL
+1256 QIL
-1261 NTQN
+1261 NHTS

>member
-1 MELAFL
+1 
-7 FFYKIEI
+7 
-14 KMATI
+14 MATI

-80 SNTAITYQQTVIDAY
+80 SNTAITYQQTAIDAY

-143 LDWESNKTVIGD
+143 LDWENNKTVIGD

-262 GNVMLNSDGSA
+262 GNVILNSDGSA

-328 QHGGVYMF
+328 QNGGVYMF
-336 YDNANSYGLQGYLPS
+336 YDNANSYGLQGYLPRKS
-351 KNVGDNLY
+351 VGDNLY
-359 MIQSSFSLGSINRI
+359 MIQNSFSLGSMNRI

-469 NGTDFNS
+469 EGTDFNS
-476 LASSSLTD
+476 LSSSSLTD

-489 GGIYMKIKT
+489 GGIYMKTKT
-498 DGVSFAAYDQNGHK
+498 DGVSFAAYDQNGYK
-512 IFKLRSNGVS
+512 IFKLRSNGAS

-572 GAIAGGNILWNKNGE
+572 GAIAGGKINWDKVGNIVVDAKISANNITAGTISTASIRNQSDTWYLNQDGSGALAGNKLTWGKDGILR
-587 VQFSNSVSLNW
+587 VQNSRL
-598 TNGID
+598 TNVIID
-603 KANSAASVA
+603 GAIKTP
-612 QKIAFGQ
+612 
-619 MIFRD
+619 FRD
-624 PEFMLGKWND
+624 GKYVLGD
-634 THFYPWNFDSN
+634 
-645 VKIAVSTDNLLN
+645 
-657 VIKQYGLYAY
+657 
-667 GDGVLVRTINI
+667 DGPI
-678 ISSDGSISSSYSP
+678 
-691 GVTLESGKKAQI
+691 
-703 MPAKDSVTNTDTIQI
+703 
-718 IFECNGNLLGIVTDM
+718 
-733 SVNNGITN
+733 
-741 YTTIKDLYDGSSV
+741 
-754 SNGNIPAKRQIIS
+754 
-767 DTTAPNST
+767 
-775 QKVMEISC
+775 
-783 NRWQSYND
+783 
-791 WRVCGFYFANK
+791 
-802 SRANGEFIVKIV
+802 
-814 AKIPEGWMIENAHN
+814 
-828 QYGDN
+828 
-833 GKTTWITSTLGT
+833 
-845 GNYEEYVCIVKCGS
+845 
-859 TGTFSTINH
+859 TFSTIGLQNNNNVVIPGAGNGWNLSVIIP
-868 FALKHN
+868 FDIKYNGFRAIVMN
-874 DTDKQKINTGGNSES
+874 DDWGSEVAGGSWSVEAPSGKYFYENGIAKKTLLLAPYTGVEMIGYGDANTFKGWIILNRIEKAGNKGFPLHVCFCGIVKDGQLAKIKKYNAENITVSKQSKGIYRFTFGQPWSDVDNYMVFLTGQAENAG
-889 NLTIWIDDATQQQT
+889 
-903 VQIKEVTWRVA
+903 R
-914 YATVYDATSSD
+914 YASIYQ
-925 KVTTTIDSH
+925 KTTTYFDVYC
-934 GIYTGTLRADQI
+934 GD
-946 IAGTIKSSLI
+946 
-956 NADELLSNGK
+956 DETPN
-966 AWALKQDG
+966 DG
-974 SGYLA
+974 DFQFMVV
-979 RGNVSWGTDGSLTIN
+979 NVSPAYLT
-994 GSIKAS
+994 
-1000 SGKIGDFSINNEGLY
+1000 
-1015 YGDISKWTSTEKT
+1015 
-1028 NMSQI
+1028 
-1033 GPNFVRMEQQV
+1033 
-1044 GYFSAGDIA
+1044 
-1053 YQKIGLGAGSD
+1053 
-1064 PTQSKEYDTYC
+1064 
-1075 GSAFYIYRKM
+1075 
-1085 NSISDMYFPAA
+1085 
-1096 QIISD
+1096 
-1101 NVANRNIG
+1101 
-1109 LRIVG
+1109 
-1114 GLQVYGGIIESGYVM
+1114 
-1129 EYTKSGDAI
+1129 
-1138 VLDVS
+1138 
-1143 FGTTF
+1143 
-1148 LLFNRA
+1148 
-1154 SESHDFF
+1154 
-1161 FPKLSQIRE
+1161 
-1170 QLGISDKTKS
+1170 
-1180 FCVPVRVI
+1180 
-1188 CGSGSANCCISAA
+1188 
-1201 SAASNSPGKEE
+1201 
-1212 GGSIVDNNGNWDY
+1212 
-1225 KNNKSYG
+1225 
-1232 ANRMALAAGDSWSF
+1232 
-1246 ALVYT
+1246 
-1251 PSTGY
+1251 
-1256 YIQIL
+1256 
-1261 NTQN
+1261 

>member
-80 SNTAITYQQTVIDAY
+80 SNTAITYQQTAIDAY

-106 DVLSGALTFT
+106 DALSGALTFT

-187 ANTAGIYGYKEG
+187 TNTAGIYGYKEG

-229 TISLGADGNL
+229 TIRLGADGNI

-288 WTIDENVLYNTN
+288 WTIGENVLYNTN
-300 IALNS
+300 IVLDS
-305 AKHIIGVGGSNTFNV
+305 AKHVIGVGGANVFNV

-328 QHGGVYMF
+328 QSGGVYMF

-351 KNVGDNLY
+351 KSVGDNLY
-359 MIQSSFSLGSINRI
+359 MIQNSFSLGSMNRI

-469 NGTDFNS
+469 EGTDFNS

-489 GGIYMKIKT
+489 GGIYMKTKT
-498 DGVSFAAYDQNGHK
+498 DGVSFAAYDQNGYK

-542 AGSFTDAAGS
+542 AGSFTDAVGS

-572 GAIAGGNILWNKNGE
+572 GSLAGDMISWNAAGE
-587 VQFSNSVSLNW
+587 VDFKAKVSADNI
-598 TNGID
+598 TVGTI
-603 KANSAASVA
+603 SACTIQS
-612 QKIAFGQ
+612 
-619 MIFRD
+619 
-624 PEFMLGKWND
+624 
-634 THFYPWNFDSN
+634 
-645 VKIAVSTDNLLN
+645 STDNPTWKLN
-657 VIKQYGLYAY
+657 
-667 GDGVLVRTINI
+667 
-678 ISSDGSISSSYSP
+678 P
-691 GVTLESGKKAQI
+691 
-703 MPAKDSVTNTDTIQI
+703 
-718 IFECNGNLLGIVTDM
+718 
-733 SVNNGITN
+733 
-741 YTTIKDLYDGSSV
+741 
-754 SNGNIPAKRQIIS
+754 
-767 DTTAPNST
+767 
-775 QKVMEISC
+775 
-783 NRWQSYND
+783 
-791 WRVCGFYFANK
+791 
-802 SRANGEFIVKIV
+802 
-814 AKIPEGWMIENAHN
+814 
-828 QYGDN
+828 
-833 GKTTWITSTLGT
+833 
-845 GNYEEYVCIVKCGS
+845 
-859 TGTFSTINH
+859 
-868 FALKHN
+868 
-874 DTDKQKINTGGNSES
+874 
-889 NLTIWIDDATQQQT
+889 
-903 VQIKEVTWRVA
+903 
-914 YATVYDATSSD
+914 
-925 KVTTTIDSH
+925 
-934 GIYTGTLRADQI
+934 
-946 IAGTIKSSLI
+946 
-956 NADELLSNGK
+956 
-966 AWALKQDG
+966 DG

-979 RGNVSWGTDGSLTIN
+979 NRNISWKTDGSLTMSGEIT
-994 GSIKAS
+994 AS
-1000 SGKIGDFSINNEGLY
+1000 SGKIGDFSINSDGLY
-1015 YGDISKWTSTEKT
+1015 YGNISKWTSTEKT

-1064 PTQSKEYDTYC
+1064 PTQNYKSDKYC
-1075 GSAFYIYRKM
+1075 GSALYIYRKM

-1109 LRIVG
+1109 LRVVG

-1129 EYTKSGDAI
+1129 EYTKSGDAT

-1188 CGSGSANCCISAA
+1188 CGSGSSDCCISAA

-1225 KNNKSYG
+1225 KNNKHYG
-1232 ANRMALAAGDSWSF
+1232 ANRMALCAGDSWSF
-1246 ALVYT
+1246 ALIYT
-1251 PSTGY
+1251 SSTGY

>member
-1 MELAFL
+1 
-7 FFYKIEI
+7 
-14 KMATI
+14 MATI

-80 SNTAITYQQTVIDAY
+80 SNTAITYQQIAIDAY

-143 LDWESNKTVIGD
+143 LDWENNKTVIGD

-187 ANTAGIYGYKEG
+187 TNTAGIYGYKEG

-262 GNVMLNSDGSA
+262 GNVVLNSDGSA

-288 WTIDENVLYNTN
+288 WTIGENVLYNTN

-305 AKHIIGVGGSNTFNV
+305 AKHIIGVGGANIFDV
-320 NNIKGSVQ
+320 DDIKGSVQ
-328 QHGGVYMF
+328 QYGGVYMF
-336 YDNANSYGLQGYLPS
+336 YDNANSYGLQGYLPRKS
-351 KNVGDNLY
+351 IGDNLY
-359 MIQSSFSLGSINRI
+359 MIQSSFLLGSINRI

-469 NGTDFNS
+469 DGTDFNS

-484 YIDAH
+484 YIDAN

-498 DGVSFAAYDQNGHK
+498 DGVSFAAYDQNGYK

-552 MTFSGT
+552 ITFSGT

-572 GAIAGGNILWNKNGE
+572 GSLAGDMISWNAAGE
-587 VQFSNSVSLNW
+587 VDFKAKVSADNI
-598 TNGID
+598 TAGTI
-603 KANSAASVA
+603 SACTIQS
-612 QKIAFGQ
+612 
-619 MIFRD
+619 
-624 PEFMLGKWND
+624 
-634 THFYPWNFDSN
+634 
-645 VKIAVSTDNLLN
+645 STDNPTWKLN
-657 VIKQYGLYAY
+657 
-667 GDGVLVRTINI
+667 
-678 ISSDGSISSSYSP
+678 P
-691 GVTLESGKKAQI
+691 
-703 MPAKDSVTNTDTIQI
+703 
-718 IFECNGNLLGIVTDM
+718 
-733 SVNNGITN
+733 
-741 YTTIKDLYDGSSV
+741 
-754 SNGNIPAKRQIIS
+754 
-767 DTTAPNST
+767 
-775 QKVMEISC
+775 
-783 NRWQSYND
+783 
-791 WRVCGFYFANK
+791 
-802 SRANGEFIVKIV
+802 
-814 AKIPEGWMIENAHN
+814 
-828 QYGDN
+828 
-833 GKTTWITSTLGT
+833 
-845 GNYEEYVCIVKCGS
+845 
-859 TGTFSTINH
+859 
-868 FALKHN
+868 
-874 DTDKQKINTGGNSES
+874 
-889 NLTIWIDDATQQQT
+889 
-903 VQIKEVTWRVA
+903 
-914 YATVYDATSSD
+914 
-925 KVTTTIDSH
+925 
-934 GIYTGTLRADQI
+934 
-946 IAGTIKSSLI
+946 
-956 NADELLSNGK
+956 
-966 AWALKQDG
+966 DG

-979 RGNVSWGTDGSLTIN
+979 NRNISWKTDGSLTMSGEIT
-994 GSIKAS
+994 AS
-1000 SGKIGDFSINNEGLY
+1000 SGKIGDFSINSDGLY
-1015 YGDISKWTSTEKT
+1015 YGNISKWTSTEKT

-1064 PTQSKEYDTYC
+1064 PTQDYKSDKYC
-1075 GSAFYIYRKM
+1075 GSALYIYRKM

-1109 LRIVG
+1109 LRVVG
-1114 GLQVYGGIIESGYVM
+1114 GLQVHGGIIESGYVM
-1129 EYTKSGDAI
+1129 EYAKSGDAT
-1138 VLDVS
+1138 VLNVS

-1188 CGSGSANCCISAA
+1188 CGSGSSDCCISAA

-1225 KNNKSYG
+1225 KNNKHYG
-1232 ANRMALAAGDSWSF
+1232 ANRMALGAGDSWSF
-1246 ALVYT
+1246 ALIYT

>member
-1 MELAFL
+1 
-7 FFYKIEI
+7 
-14 KMATI
+14 MATI

-80 SNTAITYQQTVIDAY
+80 SNTAITYQQIAIDAY

-143 LDWESNKTVIGD
+143 LDWENNKTVIGD
-155 SYLISPKIFVGK
+155 RYLISPKIFVGK

-187 ANTAGIYGYKEG
+187 TNTAGIYGYKEG

-305 AKHIIGVGGSNTFNV
+305 AKHVIGVGGSNTFNV

-359 MIQSSFSLGSINRI
+359 MIQSSFSLGSINQI
-373 ASWDFDADSLYMG
+373 ASWNFDADSLYMG

-469 NGTDFNS
+469 DGTDFNS

-498 DGVSFAAYDQNGHK
+498 DGVSFAAYDQNGYK

-572 GAIAGGNILWNKNGE
+572 GSLAGDMISWNAAGE
-587 VQFSNSVSLNW
+587 VNFKAKVSADNI
-598 TNGID
+598 TAGII
-603 KANSAASVA
+603 SACTIQS
-612 QKIAFGQ
+612 G
-619 MIFRD
+619 
-624 PEFMLGKWND
+624 
-634 THFYPWNFDSN
+634 
-645 VKIAVSTDNLLN
+645 TDNPTWKLN
-657 VIKQYGLYAY
+657 
-667 GDGVLVRTINI
+667 
-678 ISSDGSISSSYSP
+678 S
-691 GVTLESGKKAQI
+691 
-703 MPAKDSVTNTDTIQI
+703 
-718 IFECNGNLLGIVTDM
+718 
-733 SVNNGITN
+733 
-741 YTTIKDLYDGSSV
+741 
-754 SNGNIPAKRQIIS
+754 
-767 DTTAPNST
+767 
-775 QKVMEISC
+775 
-783 NRWQSYND
+783 
-791 WRVCGFYFANK
+791 
-802 SRANGEFIVKIV
+802 
-814 AKIPEGWMIENAHN
+814 
-828 QYGDN
+828 
-833 GKTTWITSTLGT
+833 
-845 GNYEEYVCIVKCGS
+845 
-859 TGTFSTINH
+859 
-868 FALKHN
+868 
-874 DTDKQKINTGGNSES
+874 
-889 NLTIWIDDATQQQT
+889 
-903 VQIKEVTWRVA
+903 
-914 YATVYDATSSD
+914 
-925 KVTTTIDSH
+925 
-934 GIYTGTLRADQI
+934 
-946 IAGTIKSSLI
+946 
-956 NADELLSNGK
+956 
-966 AWALKQDG
+966 DG

-979 RGNVSWGTDGSLTIN
+979 NKNITWKSDGLAVFSGEIQ
-994 GSIKAS
+994 AS
-1000 SGKIGDFSINNEGLY
+1000 SGEIGGIEIYSTHIGVASTATEEGDDAWAALSIYKDFF
-1015 YGDISKWTSTEKT
+1015 K
-1028 NMSQI
+1028 
-1033 GPNFVRMEQQV
+1033 
-1044 GYFSAGDIA
+1044 
-1053 YQKIGLGAGSD
+1053 
-1064 PTQSKEYDTYC
+1064 
-1075 GSAFYIYRKM
+1075 
-1085 NSISDMYFPAA
+1085 
-1096 QIISD
+1096 
-1101 NVANRNIG
+1101 
-1109 LRIVG
+1109 VG
-1114 GLQVYGGIIESGYVM
+1114 GKNGYVM
-1129 EYTKSGDAI
+1129 FGNDVIPLSCGGAFTAVGRIVNKAPNVNGDYGLDQANYGLFI
-1138 VLDVS
+1138 DVS
-1143 FGTTF
+1143 GGTKNYGISSNAALLAPAFVNTKAKILTF
-1148 LLFNRA
+1148 DPNASTYSIDFSQANVILMYYQKEKTAGLEIELP
-1154 SESHDFF
+1154 SESSVAYKFGLSKLPDDFATIVIF
-1161 FPKLSQIRE
+1161 R
-1170 QLGISDKTKS
+1170 
-1180 FCVPVRVI
+1180 VR
-1188 CGSGSANCCISAA
+1188 SGSLPITLKGIYNH
-1201 SAASNSPGKEE
+1201 NEYLT
-1212 GGSIVDNNGNWDY
+1212 NY
-1225 KNNKSYG
+1225 K
-1232 ANRMALAAGDSWSF
+1232 MAPGDSVQVLISKVDGF
-1246 ALVYT
+1246 RY
-1251 PSTGY
+1251 
-1256 YIQIL
+1256 QIL
-1261 NTQN
+1261 NHTS

>member
-1 MELAFL
+1 
-7 FFYKIEI
+7 
-14 KMATI
+14 MATI

-80 SNTAITYQQTVIDAY
+80 SNTAITYQQIAIDAY

-143 LDWESNKTVIGD
+143 LDWENNKTVIGD

-167 KVENAEGLKT
+167 KIENAEGLKT

-262 GNVMLNSDGSA
+262 GNVVLNSDGSA

-288 WTIDENVLYNTN
+288 WTIGENVLYNTN

-305 AKHIIGVGGSNTFNV
+305 AKHIIGVGGANIFDV
-320 NNIKGSVQ
+320 DDIKGSVRQ
-328 QHGGVYMF
+328 YGGVYMF
-336 YDNANSYGLQGYLPS
+336 YDNANSYGLQGYLPRKS
-351 KNVGDNLY
+351 VGDNLY
-359 MIQSSFSLGSINRI
+359 MIQSSFSLGSTNRI
-373 ASWDFDADSLYMG
+373 ASWSFDEDSLYIG

-469 NGTDFNS
+469 DGTDFNS

-484 YIDAH
+484 YIDAN

-498 DGVSFAAYDQNGHK
+498 DGVSFAAYDQNGYK

-572 GAIAGGNILWNKNGE
+572 GSLAGDMISWNAAGE
-587 VQFSNSVSLNW
+587 VDFKAKVSADNI
-598 TNGID
+598 TAGTI
-603 KANSAASVA
+603 SACTIQS
-612 QKIAFGQ
+612 
-619 MIFRD
+619 
-624 PEFMLGKWND
+624 
-634 THFYPWNFDSN
+634 
-645 VKIAVSTDNLLN
+645 STDNPTWKLN
-657 VIKQYGLYAY
+657 
-667 GDGVLVRTINI
+667 
-678 ISSDGSISSSYSP
+678 P
-691 GVTLESGKKAQI
+691 
-703 MPAKDSVTNTDTIQI
+703 
-718 IFECNGNLLGIVTDM
+718 
-733 SVNNGITN
+733 
-741 YTTIKDLYDGSSV
+741 
-754 SNGNIPAKRQIIS
+754 
-767 DTTAPNST
+767 
-775 QKVMEISC
+775 
-783 NRWQSYND
+783 
-791 WRVCGFYFANK
+791 
-802 SRANGEFIVKIV
+802 
-814 AKIPEGWMIENAHN
+814 
-828 QYGDN
+828 
-833 GKTTWITSTLGT
+833 
-845 GNYEEYVCIVKCGS
+845 
-859 TGTFSTINH
+859 
-868 FALKHN
+868 
-874 DTDKQKINTGGNSES
+874 
-889 NLTIWIDDATQQQT
+889 
-903 VQIKEVTWRVA
+903 
-914 YATVYDATSSD
+914 
-925 KVTTTIDSH
+925 
-934 GIYTGTLRADQI
+934 
-946 IAGTIKSSLI
+946 
-956 NADELLSNGK
+956 
-966 AWALKQDG
+966 DG

-979 RGNVSWGTDGSLTIN
+979 NRNISWKTDGSLTMRGEIT
-994 GSIKAS
+994 AS
-1000 SGKIGDFSINNEGLY
+1000 SGKIGDFSINSDGLF
-1015 YGDISKWTSTEKT
+1015 YGDISKWTSNEKA

-1033 GPNFVRMEQQV
+1033 GPNFVRMEQQI
-1044 GYFSAGDIA
+1044 GYFYAGDIA

-1064 PTQSKEYDTYC
+1064 PTQDYKSDKYC
-1075 GSAFYIYRKM
+1075 GSALYIYRRM
-1085 NSISDMYFPAA
+1085 NSISDMYFPAV

-1109 LRIVG
+1109 LRVVG
-1114 GLQVYGGIIESGYVM
+1114 GLQVHGGIIESGYVM
-1129 EYTKSGDAI
+1129 EYTKSGDAT

-1188 CGSGSANCCISAA
+1188 CGSGSSGCCISAA

-1225 KNNKSYG
+1225 QNNKHYG
-1232 ANRMALAAGDSWSF
+1232 ANRMALDAGDSWSF
-1246 ALVYT
+1246 ALIYT

>member
-80 SNTAITYQQTVIDAY
+80 SNTAITYQQIAIDAY
-95 TKRIRLTSIPS
+95 TKRIRFTSIPS

-143 LDWESNKTVIGD
+143 LDWENNKTVIGD

-187 ANTAGIYGYKEG
+187 TNTAGIYGYKEG

-229 TISLGADGNL
+229 TISLGADGNI

-320 NNIKGSVQ
+320 NNIKGSIQ

-498 DGVSFAAYDQNGHK
+498 DGISFAAYDQNGYK

-542 AGSFTDAAGS
+542 AGSFTDATGS
-552 MTFSGT
+552 ITLSGT

-572 GAIAGGNILWNKNGE
+572 GSLAGDMISWNASGE
-587 VQFSNSVSLNW
+587 VDFKAKVSADNI
-598 TNGID
+598 TAGTI
-603 KANSAASVA
+603 SACTIQS
-612 QKIAFGQ
+612 
-619 MIFRD
+619 
-624 PEFMLGKWND
+624 
-634 THFYPWNFDSN
+634 
-645 VKIAVSTDNLLN
+645 STDNPTWKLN
-657 VIKQYGLYAY
+657 
-667 GDGVLVRTINI
+667 
-678 ISSDGSISSSYSP
+678 P
-691 GVTLESGKKAQI
+691 
-703 MPAKDSVTNTDTIQI
+703 
-718 IFECNGNLLGIVTDM
+718 
-733 SVNNGITN
+733 
-741 YTTIKDLYDGSSV
+741 
-754 SNGNIPAKRQIIS
+754 
-767 DTTAPNST
+767 
-775 QKVMEISC
+775 
-783 NRWQSYND
+783 
-791 WRVCGFYFANK
+791 
-802 SRANGEFIVKIV
+802 
-814 AKIPEGWMIENAHN
+814 
-828 QYGDN
+828 
-833 GKTTWITSTLGT
+833 
-845 GNYEEYVCIVKCGS
+845 
-859 TGTFSTINH
+859 
-868 FALKHN
+868 
-874 DTDKQKINTGGNSES
+874 
-889 NLTIWIDDATQQQT
+889 
-903 VQIKEVTWRVA
+903 
-914 YATVYDATSSD
+914 
-925 KVTTTIDSH
+925 
-934 GIYTGTLRADQI
+934 
-946 IAGTIKSSLI
+946 
-956 NADELLSNGK
+956 
-966 AWALKQDG
+966 DG

-979 RGNVSWGTDGSLTIN
+979 NRNISWKTDGSLTMSGEIT
-994 GSIKAS
+994 AS
-1000 SGKIGDFSINNEGLY
+1000 SGKIGDFSINSDGLY
-1015 YGDISKWTSTEKT
+1015 YGNISKWTSTEKT

-1064 PTQSKEYDTYC
+1064 PTQDYKSDKYC
-1075 GSAFYIYRKM
+1075 GSALYIYRKM

-1109 LRIVG
+1109 LRVVG
-1114 GLQVYGGIIESGYVM
+1114 GLQVHGGIIESGYVM
-1129 EYTKSGDAI
+1129 EYTKSGDAT

-1154 SESHDFF
+1154 SESHNFF

-1188 CGSGSANCCISAA
+1188 CGSGSSDCCISAA

-1225 KNNKSYG
+1225 KNNKHYG
-1232 ANRMALAAGDSWSF
+1232 ANRMALGAGDSWSF
-1246 ALVYT
+1246 ALIYT

>member
-1 MELAFL
+1 
-7 FFYKIEI
+7 
-14 KMATI
+14 MATI

-80 SNTAITYQQTVIDAY
+80 SNTAITYQQTAIDAY
-95 TKRIRLTSIPS
+95 TKRILLTSIPS
-106 DVLSGALTFT
+106 DALSGALTFT

-187 ANTAGIYGYKEG
+187 TNTAGIYGYKEG
-199 KDVFHINAKGAMLGG
+199 KDVFHVNAKGAMLGG

-229 TISLGADGNL
+229 IIRLGADGNI

-359 MIQSSFSLGSINRI
+359 MIQSSFSLGSINQI
-373 ASWDFDADSLYMG
+373 ASWGFDADSLYMG

-469 NGTDFNS
+469 DGTDFNS

-498 DGVSFAAYDQNGHK
+498 DGVSFAAYDQNGYK

-542 AGSFTDAAGS
+542 AGSFTDAVGS

-572 GAIAGGNILWNKNGE
+572 GSLAGDMISWNAAGE
-587 VQFSNSVSLNW
+587 VDFKAKVSADNI
-598 TNGID
+598 TAGTI
-603 KANSAASVA
+603 SACTIQS
-612 QKIAFGQ
+612 
-619 MIFRD
+619 
-624 PEFMLGKWND
+624 
-634 THFYPWNFDSN
+634 
-645 VKIAVSTDNLLN
+645 STDN
-657 VIKQYGLYAY
+657 
-667 GDGVLVRTINI
+667 
-678 ISSDGSISSSYSP
+678 P
-691 GVTLESGKKAQI
+691 
-703 MPAKDSVTNTDTIQI
+703 
-718 IFECNGNLLGIVTDM
+718 
-733 SVNNGITN
+733 
-741 YTTIKDLYDGSSV
+741 
-754 SNGNIPAKRQIIS
+754 
-767 DTTAPNST
+767 
-775 QKVMEISC
+775 
-783 NRWQSYND
+783 
-791 WRVCGFYFANK
+791 
-802 SRANGEFIVKIV
+802 
-814 AKIPEGWMIENAHN
+814 
-828 QYGDN
+828 
-833 GKTTWITSTLGT
+833 TWKF
-845 GNYEEYVCIVKCGS
+845 NP
-859 TGTFSTINH
+859 
-868 FALKHN
+868 
-874 DTDKQKINTGGNSES
+874 
-889 NLTIWIDDATQQQT
+889 
-903 VQIKEVTWRVA
+903 
-914 YATVYDATSSD
+914 
-925 KVTTTIDSH
+925 
-934 GIYTGTLRADQI
+934 
-946 IAGTIKSSLI
+946 
-956 NADELLSNGK
+956 
-966 AWALKQDG
+966 DG

-979 RGNVSWGTDGSLTIN
+979 NRNISWKTDGFLTMSGEIT
-994 GSIKAS
+994 AS
-1000 SGKIGDFSINNEGLY
+1000 SGKIGDFSINSDGLY
-1015 YGDISKWTSTEKT
+1015 YGNISKWTSTEKT

-1064 PTQSKEYDTYC
+1064 PTQNYKSDKYC
-1075 GSAFYIYRKM
+1075 GSALYIYRKM

-1109 LRIVG
+1109 LRVVG

-1129 EYTKSGDAI
+1129 EYTKSGDAT

-1188 CGSGSANCCISAA
+1188 CGSGSADCCISAA

-1225 KNNKSYG
+1225 KNNKHYS
-1232 ANRMALAAGDSWSF
+1232 ANRMALGAGDSWSF
-1246 ALVYT
+1246 ALIYT

>member
-80 SNTAITYQQTVIDAY
+80 SNTAITYQQTAIDAY

-106 DVLSGALTFT
+106 DALSGALTFT

-187 ANTAGIYGYKEG
+187 TNTAGIYGYKEG
-199 KDVFHINAKGAMLGG
+199 KDVFHVNAKGAMLGG

-229 TISLGADGNL
+229 TIRLGADGNI

-245 NELVWSLFQ
+245 NELIWSLFQ

-328 QHGGVYMF
+328 QSGGVYMF

-351 KNVGDNLY
+351 KSVGDNLY
-359 MIQSSFSLGSINRI
+359 MIQNSFSLGSMNRI
-373 ASWDFDADSLYMG
+373 ASWGFDADSLYMG

-469 NGTDFNS
+469 EGTDFNS

-489 GGIYMKIKT
+489 GGIYMKTKT
-498 DGVSFAAYDQNGHK
+498 DGVSFAAYDQNGYN

-572 GAIAGGNILWNKNGE
+572 GSLAGDMISWNAAGE
-587 VQFSNSVSLNW
+587 VDFKAKVSADNI
-598 TNGID
+598 TAGTI
-603 KANSAASVA
+603 SACTIQS
-612 QKIAFGQ
+612 
-619 MIFRD
+619 
-624 PEFMLGKWND
+624 
-634 THFYPWNFDSN
+634 
-645 VKIAVSTDNLLN
+645 STDNPTWKLN
-657 VIKQYGLYAY
+657 
-667 GDGVLVRTINI
+667 
-678 ISSDGSISSSYSP
+678 P
-691 GVTLESGKKAQI
+691 
-703 MPAKDSVTNTDTIQI
+703 
-718 IFECNGNLLGIVTDM
+718 
-733 SVNNGITN
+733 
-741 YTTIKDLYDGSSV
+741 
-754 SNGNIPAKRQIIS
+754 
-767 DTTAPNST
+767 
-775 QKVMEISC
+775 
-783 NRWQSYND
+783 
-791 WRVCGFYFANK
+791 
-802 SRANGEFIVKIV
+802 
-814 AKIPEGWMIENAHN
+814 
-828 QYGDN
+828 
-833 GKTTWITSTLGT
+833 
-845 GNYEEYVCIVKCGS
+845 
-859 TGTFSTINH
+859 
-868 FALKHN
+868 
-874 DTDKQKINTGGNSES
+874 
-889 NLTIWIDDATQQQT
+889 
-903 VQIKEVTWRVA
+903 
-914 YATVYDATSSD
+914 
-925 KVTTTIDSH
+925 
-934 GIYTGTLRADQI
+934 
-946 IAGTIKSSLI
+946 
-956 NADELLSNGK
+956 
-966 AWALKQDG
+966 DG

-979 RGNVSWGTDGSLTIN
+979 NRNISWKTDGSLTMSGEIT
-994 GSIKAS
+994 AS
-1000 SGKIGDFSINNEGLY
+1000 SGKIGDFSINSDGLY
-1015 YGDISKWTSTEKT
+1015 YGNISKWTSTEKT

-1064 PTQSKEYDTYC
+1064 PTQNYKSDKYC
-1075 GSAFYIYRKM
+1075 GSALYIYRKM

-1109 LRIVG
+1109 LRVVG

-1129 EYTKSGDAI
+1129 EYTKSGDAT

-1188 CGSGSANCCISAA
+1188 CGSGSSDCCISAA

-1225 KNNKSYG
+1225 KNNKHYG
-1232 ANRMALAAGDSWSF
+1232 ANRMALGAGDSWSF
-1246 ALVYT
+1246 ALIYT
-1251 PSTGY
+1251 SSTGY

>member
-1 MELAFL
+1 
-7 FFYKIEI
+7 
-14 KMATI
+14 MATI

-80 SNTAITYQQTVIDAY
+80 SNTAITYQQIAIDAY

-143 LDWESNKTVIGD
+143 LDWENNKTVIGD

-187 ANTAGIYGYKEG
+187 TNTAGIYGYKEG

-262 GNVMLNSDGSA
+262 GNVVLNSDGSA

-288 WTIDENVLYNTN
+288 WTIGENVLYNTN

-305 AKHIIGVGGSNTFNV
+305 AKHIIGVGGANIFDV
-320 NNIKGSVQ
+320 DDIKGSVQ
-328 QHGGVYMF
+328 QYGGVYMF
-336 YDNANSYGLQGYLPS
+336 YDNANSYGLQGYLPRKS
-351 KNVGDNLY
+351 IGDNLY
-359 MIQSSFSLGSINRI
+359 MIQSSFLLGSINRI

-498 DGVSFAAYDQNGHK
+498 DGVSFAAYDQNGYK

-572 GAIAGGNILWNKNGE
+572 GSLAGDMISWNAAGE
-587 VQFSNSVSLNW
+587 VDFKAKVSADNI
-598 TNGID
+598 TAGII
-603 KANSAASVA
+603 SACTIQS
-612 QKIAFGQ
+612 
-619 MIFRD
+619 D
-624 PEFMLGKWND
+624 
-634 THFYPWNFDSN
+634 
-645 VKIAVSTDNLLN
+645 TDNPTWKLN
-657 VIKQYGLYAY
+657 
-667 GDGVLVRTINI
+667 
-678 ISSDGSISSSYSP
+678 S
-691 GVTLESGKKAQI
+691 
-703 MPAKDSVTNTDTIQI
+703 
-718 IFECNGNLLGIVTDM
+718 
-733 SVNNGITN
+733 
-741 YTTIKDLYDGSSV
+741 
-754 SNGNIPAKRQIIS
+754 
-767 DTTAPNST
+767 
-775 QKVMEISC
+775 
-783 NRWQSYND
+783 
-791 WRVCGFYFANK
+791 
-802 SRANGEFIVKIV
+802 
-814 AKIPEGWMIENAHN
+814 
-828 QYGDN
+828 
-833 GKTTWITSTLGT
+833 
-845 GNYEEYVCIVKCGS
+845 
-859 TGTFSTINH
+859 
-868 FALKHN
+868 
-874 DTDKQKINTGGNSES
+874 
-889 NLTIWIDDATQQQT
+889 
-903 VQIKEVTWRVA
+903 
-914 YATVYDATSSD
+914 
-925 KVTTTIDSH
+925 
-934 GIYTGTLRADQI
+934 
-946 IAGTIKSSLI
+946 
-956 NADELLSNGK
+956 
-966 AWALKQDG
+966 DG

-979 RGNVSWGTDGSLTIN
+979 NRNISWKTDGSLTMSGEIT
-994 GSIKAS
+994 AS
-1000 SGKIGDFSINNEGLY
+1000 SGKIGDFSINSDGLY
-1015 YGDISKWTSTEKT
+1015 YGNISKWTSTEKT

-1033 GPNFVRMEQQV
+1033 GPNFVRMEHQV

-1064 PTQSKEYDTYC
+1064 PTQDYKSDKYC
-1075 GSAFYIYRKM
+1075 GSALYIYRKM

-1096 QIISD
+1096 QIISN

-1109 LRIVG
+1109 LRVVG
-1114 GLQVYGGIIESGYVM
+1114 GLQVHGGIIESGHVM
-1129 EYTKSGDAI
+1129 EYTKSGDAT

-1154 SESHDFF
+1154 SESPDFF

-1188 CGSGSANCCISAA
+1188 CGSGSSDCCISAA

-1225 KNNKSYG
+1225 KNNKHYG
-1232 ANRMALAAGDSWSF
+1232 ANRMALGAGDSWSF
-1246 ALVYT
+1246 ALIYT
-1251 PSTGY
+1251 TSTGY